1 MPMKINFDTSGNPEV
16 PIIALVDQSERHIG
30 IISNFTELKIQDNLK
45 EPSTISFTLHK
56 NLDNEEYKYWNEVK
70 NFRLIYIPD
79 WDKYFVIK
87 ITINEDNEVQ
97 KQIEATSIQ
106 ETELGQLLLHNQE
119 INTETDISRD
129 DYVKTVLYNPGETK
143 GSLLN
148 RLIKD
153 KASNYTVLHVDDSI
167 KNIQRS
173 FSFDDTSIYDAF
185 QSISEEIDCIF
196 IFGERPEGDTTTTIP
211 RTISVYDLESNCKD
225 CGYRGEFMDQC
236 PKCGSTNI
244 KEGYGEDTTIFTSK
258 ENIAESIS
266 VSSDTDSVKNCFYLQ
281 SGDDLMTSTIINAN
295 PSGSQYIWYFT
306 DEMKADMSDELQ
318 SKLESYDKQYSYYQ
332 SDYEAEL
339 NDDIIQKYNDLV
351 IKYRE
356 YNSDLKVIQP
366 PVRGYSSLIELY
378 YDAIDFYGYLYTS
391 LTPSV
396 KIDKTTANDQAKLLT
411 SESLSP
417 ISVQNIKY
425 ISLAT
430 ANSSVVNYAKVF
442 IDTARYKIKV
452 KNSSI
457 DNVTWTGV
465 LTVENYYD
473 EDDTA
478 DTEMLMLVFDSD
490 VERFV
495 KQEIDKALA
504 KNKEEDKGIVSLFKK
519 DTEEFQKELTKYS
532 YTNLQILNDA
542 CQSCLNIMIENNDSA
557 EDSWDYTEGNI
568 YKEIYLPMCKK
579 QELISSELKLREE
592 EISVING
599 ITDEYGDVSTKGLK
613 NYIEDLREKILKEL
627 DFQNYIGD
635 CWGELN
641 LFRREDTWSNDN
653 YISDGLSN
661 KELLDNAKKFLEAA
675 TKDIKKSSELQNSID
690 ATLKN
695 LLIKEEFAPI
705 TKYFKTGNWLRMQVD
720 DVIYKLRLLNYSIDF
735 DNISDLSVEFSD
747 TTKDWGNIKDIQ
759 NVLSKSKQMAT
770 SYTSV
775 KRQAEKSV
783 STKSTVDEW
792 VQSGINANI
801 TKIMSGDNQDVV
813 VDKHGITC
821 RKWDPILNGFEDDQ
835 MKIINSMLVYTHDGW
850 QTYDA
855 ALGSF
860 EFYNPKTKQ
869 TETGYGVIAKQLV
882 GSVILGEN
890 IGIYNKSGSLSFD
903 EDGLAISNGT
913 NSFNVDPNSKN
924 LLTISKGDDL
934 VFGVT
939 NEGNLTYTGVVT
951 STKLVL
957 TGEGLNETN
966 GKNTVKILPTDSS
979 IFTLSDKD
987 KKVLYFDNNNVLNF
1001 SGNITASSLTLGDN
1015 VKISSSHITG
1025 LKDFLELDTVVGNIE
1040 PYNDS
1045 PGFSL
1050 QSNGQFVANKSLLY
1064 NPSVTTKYNDY
1075 YSGIGAGPSP
1085 FLFAGSSSSDFSDPV
1100 FSVNQDGT
1108 CNAKILNTND
1118 AWDEKSNVVTSDTN
1132 QKIKIK
1138 YSDETVQIYSDKQL
1152 VMSLTGNKEDIT
1164 TDNITQGVNEFILDA
1179 GTA

>member
-1 MPMKINFDTSGNPEV
+1 MPMQINFDTSGNPEI
-16 PIIALVDQSERHIG
+16 PIMSIVSQNGDHIG
-30 IISNFTELKIQDNLK
+30 IISNYTGLKIQDNLK
-45 EPSTISFTLHK
+45 TPSSISFTLHK
-56 NLDNEEYKYWNEVK
+56 ILNGDEYKYWDEVK
-70 NFRLIYIPD
+70 NFRLIYVPD
-79 WDKYFVIK
+79 WDKYFVMK
-87 ITINEDNEVQ
+87 ITVNEDNEIQ
-97 KQIEATSIQ
+97 KQIETTALQ
-106 ETELGQLLLHNQE
+106 ETELGQLLLHNVE
-119 INTETDISRD
+119 LNTETDIARN
-129 DYVKTVLYNPGETK
+129 DYVRTVFYNPGESK
-143 GSLLN
+143 GSLLH

-153 KASNYTVLHVDDSI
+153 KASNYTILHVDDSL

-185 QSISEEIDCIF
+185 QSVAEEINCLF
-196 IFGERPEGDTTTTIP
+196 VFGERSENDDTTSIP

-266 VSSDTDSVKNCFYLQ
+266 VSSDTDAVKNCFYLT

-306 DEMKADMSDELQ
+306 DEMKADMSDELR
-318 SKLESYDKQYSYYQ
+318 SKIEAYNKQYSYYQ
-332 SDYEAEL
+332 SEYEAEL
-339 NDDIIQKYNDLV
+339 DDNIIQKYNDLV
-351 IKYRE
+351 VKYRK

-366 PVRGYSSLIELY
+366 PIRGYSSLIELY

-396 KIDKTTANDQAKLLT
+396 KIDKTTAKEQAELLT
-411 SESLSP
+411 SKSLSP
-417 ISVQNIKY
+417 ISVKNVKY

-430 ANSSVVNYAKVF
+430 ANSTVINYAKVF
-442 IDTARYKIKV
+442 IDTAKYKIKV

-457 DNVTWTGV
+457 DGTTWTGV
-465 LTVENYYD
+465 LAVENYYD
-473 EDDTA
+473 EEDTA
-478 DTEMLMLVFDSD
+478 DTSMLTLIFDGD
-490 VERFV
+490 AEKFI

-504 KNKEEDKGIVSLFKK
+504 KNKEEDKGIVTLFKK
-519 DTEEFQKELTKYS
+519 DANEFQKELAKYS

-542 CQSCLNIMIENNDSA
+542 CQSCLNIMIENNDST
-557 EDSWDYTEGNI
+557 EDSWNYTEGNI
-568 YKEIYLPMCKK
+568 YKELYLPMCKK
-579 QELISSELKLREE
+579 QELISAELKLREE

-613 NYIEDLREKILKEL
+613 NYIEDLREMILKKL
-627 DFQNYIGD
+627 NFQNYIGD

-661 KELLDNAKKFLEAA
+661 KELLDNATKFLEAA
-675 TKDIKKSSELQNSID
+675 TKDIKKSSEIQNSID

-705 TKYFKTGNWLRMQVD
+705 VKYFKTGNWIRMQVD
-720 DVIYKLRLLNYSIDF
+720 DIIYKLRLLNYNIDF
-735 DNISDLSVEFSD
+735 DNTSDLSVEFSD
-747 TTKDWGNIKDIQ
+747 TTKNWGDIKDIQ
-759 NVLSKSKQMAT
+759 NVLAQSKQMAT
-770 SYTSV
+770 SYSSV
-775 KRQAEKSV
+775 KKQAEKSV
-783 STKSTVDEW
+783 ATKDTVDQW
-792 VQSGINANI
+792 VEDGINANI

-869 TETGYGVIAKQLV
+869 TETGYGVIAKQLI

-890 IGIYNKSGSLSFD
+890 VGIYNKSGSLCFD

-913 NSFNVDPNSKN
+913 NSFNVDPNKKS
-924 LLTISKGDDL
+924 LLTITKGDNV

-939 NEGNLTYTGVVT
+939 DEGNLTYSGDVI
-951 STKLVL
+951 STKLIL
-957 TGEGLNETN
+957 SGEGLIESN
-966 GKNTVKILPTDSS
+966 GKNSLSITSNSDSV
-979 IFTLSDKD
+979 IKLESDKN
-987 KKVLYFDNNNVLNF
+987 KVFYFDDDNVLNF
-1001 SGNITASSLTLGDN
+1001 TGKINATSLSLDPS
-1015 VKISSSHITG
+1015 VKIDTKHISGIDT
-1025 LKDFLELDTVVGNIE
+1025 FLELNTSIGITD
-1040 PYNDS
+1040 PYS
-1045 PGFSL
+1045 EESGISIG
-1050 QSNGQFVANKSLLY
+1050 SNGLLKSNKSILY
-1064 NPSVTTKYNDY
+1064 NSSITNKYNNT
-1075 YSGIGAGPSP
+1075 YSGIGINSTS
-1085 FLFAGSSSSDFSDPV
+1085 FLFAGSTTEDGSGSLFKVTSSGNCFA
-1100 FSVNQDGT
+1100 G
-1108 CNAKILNTND
+1108 ILTTND
-1118 AWDEKSNVVTSDTN
+1118 VWDEESNVVTSDIKS
-1132 QKIKIK
+1132 KIKFK
-1138 YSDETVQIYSDKQL
+1138 YENNILEIYADKTL
-1152 VMSLTGNKEDIT
+1152 IAKIPKDFVG
-1164 TDNITQGVNEFILDA
+1164 A
-1179 GTA
+1179 

>member
-1 MPMKINFDTSGNPEV
+1 MPMRINFDTSGNPESSV
-16 PIIALVDQSERHIG
+16 MGLVDQSGKHIG
-30 IISNFTELKIQDNLK
+30 TLSNYTNLKTQDNLK
-45 EPSTISFTLHK
+45 TASTISFTLHK
-56 NLDNEEYKYWNEVK
+56 FLNDKEYKHWNEVK
-70 NFRLIYIPD
+70 NFRVIYVPD

-87 ITINEDNEVQ
+87 ITINEDNEIE
-97 KQIEATSIQ
+97 KEIEANSLQ
-106 ETELGQLLLHNQE
+106 EVELGQLLLHNVE
-119 INTETDISRD
+119 INTETDISRE
-129 DYVKTVLYNPGETK
+129 DYIRTVLYNSGEPK

-153 KASNYTVLHVDDSI
+153 KASNYTILHVDDSI

-185 QSISEEIDCIF
+185 QSISEEIDCLF
-196 IFGERPEGDTTTTIP
+196 VFGERPEGDTTTSIP

-244 KEGYGEDTTIFTSK
+244 KEGYGEDTTIFVNK
-258 ENIAESIS
+258 ENLADSIS

-306 DEMKADMSDELQ
+306 DEMKADMSDELR
-318 SKLESYDKQYSYYQ
+318 SRLESYDKQYSYYQ
-332 SDYEAEL
+332 SEYEAEL
-339 NDDIIQKYNDLV
+339 NDDIIQNYNNLV
-351 IKYRE
+351 VKYRE

-396 KIDKTTANDQAKLLT
+396 KIDKTTAKEQAELLT
-411 SESLSP
+411 SKSLSP

-430 ANSSVVNYAKVF
+430 ANSTVINYAKVF
-442 IDTARYKIKV
+442 IDTAKYKIKV

-457 DNVTWTGV
+457 DGTTWTGV

-473 EDDTA
+473 EEDTA
-478 DTEMLMLVFDSD
+478 DTSMLTLIFDGD
-490 VERFV
+490 AERFI

-504 KNKEEDKGIVSLFKK
+504 KNKEEDKGIVTLFKK
-519 DTEEFQKELTKYS
+519 DANEFQKELAKYS

-542 CQSCLNIMIENNDSA
+542 CQSCLNIMIENNDST
-557 EDSWDYTEGNI
+557 EDSWNYTEGNI
-568 YKEIYLPMCKK
+568 YKELYLPMCKK
-579 QELISSELKLREE
+579 QELISAELKLRET
-592 EISVING
+592 EIAIVNG
-599 ITDEYGDVSTKGLK
+599 TTDEYGDISQKGLK
-613 NYIEDLREKILKEL
+613 NYIEDIRNKILKNL

-661 KELLDNAKKFLEAA
+661 KELLDNANKFLEAA

-690 ATLKN
+690 TTLKN
-695 LLIKEEFAPI
+695 LLIKEEFQPI
-705 TKYFKTGNWLRMQVD
+705 VKYFQTGNWIRMQVD
-720 DVIYKLRLLNYSIDF
+720 NVVYKLRLLNYSIDF

-759 NVLSKSKQMAT
+759 NVLSQSKQMAT

-775 KRQAEKSV
+775 KRQAEKSIA
-783 STKSTVDEW
+783 TKDTVDGW
-792 VQSGINANI
+792 VESGINANI
-801 TKIMSGDNQDVV
+801 TKIMSGDNQDVI

-835 MKIINSMLVYTHDGW
+835 LKIINSMLAYTHDDW
-850 QTYDA
+850 QTFDS
-855 ALGSF
+855 ALGKF

-869 TETGYGVIAKQLV
+869 TETGYGVIAKQLI

-890 IGIYNKSGSLSFD
+890 VGIYNKSGSLCFD

-913 NSFNVDPNSKN
+913 NSFNVDPNKKS
-924 LLTISKGDDL
+924 LLTITKGDNV

-939 NEGNLTYTGVVT
+939 DEGNLTYSGDVI

-957 TGEGLNETN
+957 SGEGLIESN
-966 GKNTVKILPTDSS
+966 GKNSLSITSNSDSV
-979 IFTLSDKD
+979 IKLESDKN
-987 KKVLYFDNNNVLNF
+987 KVFYFDDDNVLNF
-1001 SGNITASSLTLGDN
+1001 TGKINATSLSLDPS
-1015 VKISSSHITG
+1015 VKIDTKHISGIDT
-1025 LKDFLELDTVVGNIE
+1025 FLELNTSIGITD
-1040 PYNDS
+1040 PYS
-1045 PGFSL
+1045 EESGISIG
-1050 QSNGQFVANKSLLY
+1050 SNGLLKSNKSILY
-1064 NPSVTTKYNDY
+1064 NSSITNKYNNT
-1075 YSGIGAGPSP
+1075 YSGIGINSTP
-1085 FLFAGSSSSDFSDPV
+1085 FLFAGSTTEDGSGSLFKVTSSGNCFA
-1100 FSVNQDGT
+1100 G
-1108 CNAKILNTND
+1108 ILTTND
-1118 AWDEKSNVVTSDTN
+1118 VWDEESNVVTSDIKS
-1132 QKIKIK
+1132 KIKFK
-1138 YSDETVQIYSDKQL
+1138 YENNILEIYADKTL
-1152 VMSLTGNKEDIT
+1152 IAKIPKDFVG
-1164 TDNITQGVNEFILDA
+1164 A
-1179 GTA
+1179 

>member
-1 MPMKINFDTSGNPEV
+1 MPMQINFDTSGNPEI
-16 PIIALVDQSERHIG
+16 PIMSIVSQNGDHIG
-30 IISNFTELKIQDNLK
+30 IISNYTGLKIQDNLK
-45 EPSTISFTLHK
+45 TPSSISFTLHK
-56 NLDNEEYKYWNEVK
+56 ILNGDEYKYWDEVK
-70 NFRLIYIPD
+70 NFRLIYVPD
-79 WDKYFVIK
+79 WDKYFVMK
-87 ITINEDNEVQ
+87 ITVNEDNEIQ
-97 KQIEATSIQ
+97 KQIETTALQ
-106 ETELGQLLLHNQE
+106 ETELGQLLLHNVE
-119 INTETDISRD
+119 LNTETDIARN
-129 DYVKTVLYNPGETK
+129 DYVRTVFYNPGEFK
-143 GSLLN
+143 GSLLH

-153 KASNYTVLHVDDSI
+153 KASNYTILHVDDSL

-185 QSISEEIDCIF
+185 QSVAEEINCLF
-196 IFGERPEGDTTTTIP
+196 VFGERSENDDTTSIP

-266 VSSDTDSVKNCFYLQ
+266 VSSDTDAVKNCFYLT

-306 DEMKADMSDELQ
+306 DEMKADMSDELR
-318 SKLESYDKQYSYYQ
+318 SKIEAYNKQYSYYQ
-332 SDYEAEL
+332 SEYEAEL
-339 NDDIIQKYNDLV
+339 DDNIIQKYNDLV
-351 IKYRE
+351 VKYRK

-366 PVRGYSSLIELY
+366 PIRGYSSLIELY

-396 KIDKTTANDQAKLLT
+396 KIDKTTAKEQAELLT
-411 SESLSP
+411 SKSLSP
-417 ISVQNIKY
+417 ISVKNVKY

-430 ANSSVVNYAKVF
+430 ANSTVINYAKVF
-442 IDTARYKIKV
+442 IDTAKYKIKV

-457 DNVTWTGV
+457 DGTTWTGV
-465 LTVENYYD
+465 LAVENYYD
-473 EDDTA
+473 EEDTA
-478 DTEMLMLVFDSD
+478 DTSMLTLIFDGD
-490 VERFV
+490 AEKFI

-504 KNKEEDKGIVSLFKK
+504 KNKEEDKGIVTLFKK
-519 DTEEFQKELTKYS
+519 DANEFQKELAKYS

-542 CQSCLNIMIENNDSA
+542 CQSCLNIMIENNDST
-557 EDSWDYTEGNI
+557 EDSWNYTEGNI
-568 YKEIYLPMCKK
+568 YKELYLPMCKK
-579 QELISSELKLREE
+579 QELISAELKLREE

-613 NYIEDLREKILKEL
+613 NYIEDLREMILKKL
-627 DFQNYIGD
+627 NFQNYIGD

-661 KELLDNAKKFLEAA
+661 KELLDNATKFLEAA
-675 TKDIKKSSELQNSID
+675 TKDIKKSSEIQNSID

-705 TKYFKTGNWLRMQVD
+705 VKYFKTGNWIRMQVD
-720 DVIYKLRLLNYSIDF
+720 DIIYKLRLLNYNIDF
-735 DNISDLSVEFSD
+735 DNTSDLSVEFSD
-747 TTKDWGNIKDIQ
+747 TTKNWGDIKDIQ
-759 NVLSKSKQMAT
+759 NVLAQSKQMAT
-770 SYTSV
+770 SYSSV
-775 KRQAEKSV
+775 KKQAEKSV
-783 STKSTVDEW
+783 ATKDTVDQW
-792 VQSGINANI
+792 VEDGINANI
-801 TKIMSGDNQDVV
+801 TKIMSGNNQDVV

-869 TETGYGVIAKQLV
+869 TETGYGVIAKQLI

-890 IGIYNKSGSLSFD
+890 VGIYNKSGSLCFD

-913 NSFNVDPNSKN
+913 NSFNVDPNKKS
-924 LLTISKGDDL
+924 LLTITKGDNV

-939 NEGNLTYTGVVT
+939 DEGNLTYSGDVI

-957 TGEGLNETN
+957 SGEGLIESN
-966 GKNTVKILPTDSS
+966 GKNSLSITSNSDSV
-979 IFTLSDKD
+979 IKLESDKN
-987 KKVLYFDNNNVLNF
+987 KVFYFDDDNVLNF
-1001 SGNITASSLTLGDN
+1001 TGKINATSLSLDPS
-1015 VKISSSHITG
+1015 VKIDTKHISGIDT
-1025 LKDFLELDTVVGNIE
+1025 FLELNTSIGITD
-1040 PYNDS
+1040 PYS
-1045 PGFSL
+1045 EESGIL
-1050 QSNGQFVANKSLLY
+1050 IGSNGLLKSNKSILY
-1064 NPSVTTKYNDY
+1064 NSSITNKYNNT
-1075 YSGIGAGPSP
+1075 YSGIGINSTP
-1085 FLFAGSSSSDFSDPV
+1085 FLFAGSTTEDGSGSLFKVTSSGNCFA
-1100 FSVNQDGT
+1100 G
-1108 CNAKILNTND
+1108 ILTTND
-1118 AWDEKSNVVTSDTN
+1118 VWDEESNVVTSDIKS
-1132 QKIKIK
+1132 KIKFK
-1138 YSDETVQIYSDKQL
+1138 YENNILEIYADKTL
-1152 VMSLTGNKEDIT
+1152 IAKIPKDFVG
-1164 TDNITQGVNEFILDA
+1164 A
-1179 GTA
+1179 

>member
-1 MPMKINFDTSGNPEV
+1 MSMKINFDTSGNPEIPV
-16 PIIALVDQSERHIG
+16 LVLTSQRGD
-30 IISNFTELKIQDNLK
+30 NFGVIPYFTNLKIADNLK
-45 EPSTISFTLHK
+45 TASELYFKVPKTSNGEKFKCWDEIH
-56 NLDNEEYKYWNEVK
+56 
-70 NFRLIYIPD
+70 NFRLIYVPD
-79 WDKYFVIK
+79 WDKYFVI
-87 ITINEDNEVQ
+87 TLEINESNSIEKVITAYLLQEV
-97 KQIEATSIQ
+97 
-106 ETELGQLLLHNQE
+106 ELGQLLLHNIE
-119 INTETDISRD
+119 INTETDISRE
-129 DYVKTVLYNPGETK
+129 DYIRTVLYNSGEPK

-153 KASNYTVLHVDDSI
+153 KASNYTILHVDDSI

-185 QSISEEIDCIF
+185 QSISEEIDCLF
-196 IFGERPEGDTTTTIP
+196 VFGERPEGDTTTSIP

-244 KEGYGEDTTIFTSK
+244 KEGYGEDTTIFVNK
-258 ENIAESIS
+258 ENLADSIS

-306 DEMKADMSDELQ
+306 DEMKADMSDELR
-318 SKLESYDKQYSYYQ
+318 SRLESYDKQYSYYQ
-332 SDYEAEL
+332 LEYEAEL
-339 NDDIIQKYNDLV
+339 NDDIIQKYNNLV
-351 IKYRE
+351 VKYRE

-396 KIDKTTANDQAKLLT
+396 KIDKTTAKEQAELLT
-411 SESLSP
+411 SKSLSP
-417 ISVQNIKY
+417 ISVQNVKY

-430 ANSSVVNYAKVF
+430 ANSTVINYAKVF
-442 IDTARYKIKV
+442 IDTAKYKIKV

-457 DNVTWTGV
+457 DGTTWTGV

-473 EDDTA
+473 EEDTA
-478 DTEMLMLVFDSD
+478 DTSMLTLIFDGD
-490 VERFV
+490 VERFI

-504 KNKEEDKGIVSLFKK
+504 KNKEEDKGIVTLFKK
-519 DTEEFQKELTKYS
+519 DANEFQKELAKYS
-532 YTNLQILNDA
+532 YTNLQILNDS
-542 CQSCLNIMIENNDSA
+542 CQSCLNIMIENNDST
-557 EDSWDYTEGNI
+557 EDSWNYTEGNI
-568 YKEIYLPMCKK
+568 YKELYLPMCKK
-579 QELISSELKLREE
+579 QELISAELKLRET
-592 EISVING
+592 EIAIVNG
-599 ITDEYGDVSTKGLK
+599 TTDEYGDVSQKGLK
-613 NYIEDLREKILKEL
+613 NYIEDIRNKILKNL

-653 YISDGLSN
+653 YISDGLTN
-661 KELLDNAKKFLEAA
+661 KELLDNANKFLEAA

-690 ATLKN
+690 TTLKN
-695 LLIKEEFAPI
+695 LLIKEEFQPI
-705 TKYFKTGNWLRMQVD
+705 VKYFQTGNWIRMQVD
-720 DVIYKLRLLNYSIDF
+720 NVVYKLRLLNYSIDF

-759 NVLSKSKQMAT
+759 NVLSQSKQMAT

-775 KRQAEKSV
+775 KRQAEKSIA
-783 STKSTVDEW
+783 TKDTVDGW
-792 VQSGINANI
+792 VESGINANI
-801 TKIMSGDNQDVV
+801 TKIMSGDNQDVI

-821 RKWDPILNGFEDDQ
+821 RKWDPIKNGFDDNQ

-882 GSVILGEN
+882 GSIILGEN
-890 IGIYNKSGSLSFD
+890 IGIYNKNGSLSFD
-903 EDGLAISNGT
+903 EEGLSISNGT

-924 LLTISKGDDL
+924 LLTIFKGDDQ

-951 STKLVL
+951 STKLIL

-979 IFTLSDKD
+979 IFTLSDENE
-987 KKVLYFDNNNVLNF
+987 KVFYFDDNNILNF
-1001 SGNITASSLTLGDN
+1001 VGNVNASNLTLDDD
-1015 VKISSSHITG
+1015 VKINSSHITG
-1025 LKDFLELDTVVGNIE
+1025 LNDFLKLNTVIGNIE
-1040 PYNDS
+1040 VYNDS
-1045 PGFSL
+1045 QGFSL
-1050 QSNGQFVANKSLLY
+1050 SSDGHFTANKSLLY
-1064 NPSVTTKYNDY
+1064 DPSISTKYENY
-1075 YSGIGAGPSP
+1075 YSGIGIGPSP
-1085 FLFAGSSSSDFSDPV
+1085 FLFAGSSSSDFSNPIFTV
-1100 FSVNQDGT
+1100 GQDGA
-1108 CNAKILNTND
+1108 CNAQILTTND
-1118 AWDEKSNVVTSDTN
+1118 AWDKRSNVVTSDED

-1138 YSDETVQIYSDKQL
+1138 YVNKTIEIYCDKELVMTLASDKEE
-1152 VMSLTGNKEDIT
+1152 VTK
-1164 TDNITQGVNEFILDA
+1164 
-1179 GTA
+1179 

>member
-1 MPMKINFDTSGNPEV
+1 MSMRINFDTSGNPESSV
-16 PIIALVDQSERHIG
+16 MGLVDQSGKHIG
-30 IISNFTELKIQDNLK
+30 TLSNYTNLKTQDNLK
-45 EPSTISFTLHK
+45 TPSTISFTLHK
-56 NLDNEEYKYWNEVK
+56 FLNDKEYKHWNEVK
-70 NFRLIYIPD
+70 NFRVIYVPD

-87 ITINEDNEVQ
+87 ITINEDNEIE
-97 KQIEATSIQ
+97 KEIEANSLQ
-106 ETELGQLLLHNQE
+106 EVELGQLLLHNVE
-119 INTETDISRD
+119 INTETDISRE
-129 DYVKTVLYNPGETK
+129 DYIRTVLYNSGEPK

-153 KASNYTVLHVDDSI
+153 KASNYTILHVDDSI

-185 QSISEEIDCIF
+185 QSISEEIDCLF
-196 IFGERPEGDTTTTIP
+196 VFGERPEGDTTTSIP

-244 KEGYGEDTTIFTSK
+244 KEGYGEDTTIFVNK
-258 ENIAESIS
+258 ENLADSIS

-281 SGDDLMTSTIINAN
+281 SGDNLMTSTIINAN

-306 DEMKADMSDELQ
+306 DEMKADMSDELR
-318 SKLESYDKQYSYYQ
+318 SRLESYDKQYSYYQ
-332 SDYEAEL
+332 SEYEAEL
-339 NDDIIQKYNDLV
+339 NDDIIQNYNNLV
-351 IKYRE
+351 VKYRE

-396 KIDKTTANDQAKLLT
+396 KIDKTTAKEQAELLT
-411 SESLSP
+411 SKSLSP

-430 ANSSVVNYAKVF
+430 ANSTVINYAKVF
-442 IDTARYKIKV
+442 IDTAKYKIKV

-457 DNVTWTGV
+457 DGTTWTGV

-473 EDDTA
+473 EEDTA
-478 DTEMLMLVFDSD
+478 DTSMLTLIFDGD
-490 VERFV
+490 AERFI

-504 KNKEEDKGIVSLFKK
+504 KNKEEDKGIVTLFKK
-519 DTEEFQKELTKYS
+519 DANEFQKELAKYS

-542 CQSCLNIMIENNDSA
+542 CQSCLNIMIENNDST
-557 EDSWDYTEGNI
+557 EDSWNYTEGNI
-568 YKEIYLPMCKK
+568 YKELYLPMCKK
-579 QELISSELKLREE
+579 QELISAELKLRET
-592 EISVING
+592 EIAIVNG
-599 ITDEYGDVSTKGLK
+599 TTDEYGDISQKGLK
-613 NYIEDLREKILKEL
+613 NYIEDIRNKILKNL

-661 KELLDNAKKFLEAA
+661 KELLDNANKFLEAA

-690 ATLKN
+690 TTLKN
-695 LLIKEEFAPI
+695 LLIKEEFQPI
-705 TKYFKTGNWLRMQVD
+705 VKYFQTGNWIRMQVD
-720 DVIYKLRLLNYSIDF
+720 NVVYKLRLLNYSIDF

-759 NVLSKSKQMAT
+759 NVLSQSKQMAT

-775 KRQAEKSV
+775 KRQAEKSIA
-783 STKSTVDEW
+783 TKDTVDGW
-792 VQSGINANI
+792 VESGINANI
-801 TKIMSGDNQDVV
+801 TKIMSGDNQDVI

-835 MKIINSMLVYTHDGW
+835 LKIINSMLAYTHDGW
-850 QTYDA
+850 QTFDS
-855 ALGSF
+855 ALGKF

-869 TETGYGVIAKQLV
+869 TETGYGVIAKQLI

-890 IGIYNKSGSLSFD
+890 VGIYNKSGSLCFD

-913 NSFNVDPNSKN
+913 NSFNVDPNKKS
-924 LLTISKGDDL
+924 LLTITKGDNV

-939 NEGNLTYTGVVT
+939 DEGNLTYSGDVI

-957 TGEGLNETN
+957 SGEGLIESN
-966 GKNTVKILPTDSS
+966 GKNSLSITSNSDSV
-979 IFTLSDKD
+979 IKLESDKN
-987 KKVLYFDNNNVLNF
+987 KVFYFDDDNVLNF
-1001 SGNITASSLTLGDN
+1001 TGKINATSLSLDPS
-1015 VKISSSHITG
+1015 VKIDTKHISGIDT
-1025 LKDFLELDTVVGNIE
+1025 FLELNTSIGITD
-1040 PYNDS
+1040 PYS
-1045 PGFSL
+1045 EESGISIG
-1050 QSNGQFVANKSLLY
+1050 SNGLLKSNKSILY
-1064 NPSVTTKYNDY
+1064 NSSITNKYNNT
-1075 YSGIGAGPSP
+1075 YSGIGINSTP
-1085 FLFAGSSSSDFSDPV
+1085 FLFAGSTTEDGSGSLFKVTSSGNCFA
-1100 FSVNQDGT
+1100 G
-1108 CNAKILNTND
+1108 ILTTND
-1118 AWDEKSNVVTSDTN
+1118 VWDEESNVVTSDIKS
-1132 QKIKIK
+1132 KIKFK
-1138 YSDETVQIYSDKQL
+1138 YENNILEIYADKTL
-1152 VMSLTGNKEDIT
+1152 IAKIPKDFVG
-1164 TDNITQGVNEFILDA
+1164 A
-1179 GTA
+1179 

>member
-1 MPMKINFDTSGNPEV
+1 MSMKINFDTSGNPEIPV
-16 PIIALVDQSERHIG
+16 LVLTSQRGD
-30 IISNFTELKIQDNLK
+30 NFGVIPYFTNLKITDNLK
-45 EPSTISFTLHK
+45 TASELYFKVPKTNNGEKF
-56 NLDNEEYKYWNEVK
+56 KYWDEIH
-70 NFRLIYIPD
+70 NFRLIYVPD
-79 WDKYFVIK
+79 WDKYFVI
-87 ITINEDNEVQ
+87 TLEINESNSIEKVITANLLQEV
-97 KQIEATSIQ
+97 
-106 ETELGQLLLHNQE
+106 ELGQLLLHNIE
-119 INTETDISRD
+119 INTETDISRE
-129 DYVKTVLYNPGETK
+129 DYIRTVLYNSGEPK

-153 KASNYTVLHVDDSI
+153 KASNYTILHVDDSI

-185 QSISEEIDCIF
+185 QSISEEIDCLF
-196 IFGERPEGDTTTTIP
+196 VFGERPEGDTTTSIP

-244 KEGYGEDTTIFTSK
+244 KEGYGEDTTIFVNK
-258 ENIAESIS
+258 ENLADSIS

-306 DEMKADMSDELQ
+306 DEMKADMSDELR
-318 SKLESYDKQYSYYQ
+318 SRLESYDKQYSYYQ
-332 SDYEAEL
+332 LEYEAEL
-339 NDDIIQKYNDLV
+339 NDDIIQKYNNLV
-351 IKYRE
+351 VKYRE

-391 LTPSV
+391 LTPSE
-396 KIDKTTANDQAKLLT
+396 KIDKTTAKEQAELLT
-411 SESLSP
+411 SKSLSP
-417 ISVQNIKY
+417 ISVQNVKY

-430 ANSSVVNYAKVF
+430 ANSTVINYAKVF
-442 IDTARYKIKV
+442 IDTAKYKIKV

-457 DNVTWTGV
+457 DDTTWTGV

-473 EDDTA
+473 EEDTA
-478 DTEMLMLVFDSD
+478 DTSMLTLIFDGD
-490 VERFV
+490 VERFI

-504 KNKEEDKGIVSLFKK
+504 KNKEEDKGIVTLFKK
-519 DTEEFQKELTKYS
+519 DANEFQKELAKYS

-542 CQSCLNIMIENNDSA
+542 CQSCLNIMIENNDST
-557 EDSWDYTEGNI
+557 EDSWNYTEGNI
-568 YKEIYLPMCKK
+568 YKELYLPMCKK
-579 QELISSELKLREE
+579 QELISAELKLRET
-592 EISVING
+592 EIAIVNG
-599 ITDEYGDVSTKGLK
+599 TTDEYGDVSQKGLK
-613 NYIEDLREKILKEL
+613 NYIEDIRNKILKNL

-653 YISDGLSN
+653 YISDGLTN
-661 KELLDNAKKFLEAA
+661 KELLDNANKFLEAA

-690 ATLKN
+690 TTLKN
-695 LLIKEEFAPI
+695 LLIKEEFQPI
-705 TKYFKTGNWLRMQVD
+705 VKYFQTGNWIRMQVD
-720 DVIYKLRLLNYSIDF
+720 NVVYKLRLLNYSIDF

-759 NVLSKSKQMAT
+759 NVLSQSKQMAT

-775 KRQAEKSV
+775 KRQAEKSIA
-783 STKSTVDEW
+783 TKDTVDGW
-792 VQSGINANI
+792 VESGINANI
-801 TKIMSGDNQDVV
+801 TKIMSGDNQDVI

-821 RKWDPILNGFEDDQ
+821 RKWDPIKNGFDDNQ

-882 GSVILGEN
+882 GSIILGEN
-890 IGIYNKSGSLSFD
+890 IGIYNKNGSLSFD
-903 EDGLAISNGT
+903 EEGLSISNGT

-924 LLTISKGDDL
+924 LLTISKGDDQ

-951 STKLVL
+951 STKLIL

-966 GKNTVKILPTDSS
+966 CKNTVKILPTDSS
-979 IFTLSDKD
+979 IFTLSDENE
-987 KKVLYFDNNNVLNF
+987 KVFYFDDNNILNF
-1001 SGNITASSLTLGDN
+1001 VGNVNASNLTLDDD
-1015 VKISSSHITG
+1015 VKINSSHITG
-1025 LKDFLELDTVVGNIE
+1025 LNDFLKLNTVIGNIE
-1040 PYNDS
+1040 VYNDS

-1050 QSNGQFVANKSLLY
+1050 SSDGHFTANKSLLY
-1064 NPSVTTKYNDY
+1064 DPSISIKYENY
-1075 YSGIGAGPSP
+1075 YSGIGIGPSP
-1085 FLFAGSSSSDFSDPV
+1085 FLFAGSSSSDFSNPIFTV
-1100 FSVNQDGT
+1100 GQDGA
-1108 CNAKILNTND
+1108 CNAQILTTND
-1118 AWDEKSNVVTSDTN
+1118 AWDKRSNVVTSDED

-1138 YSDETVQIYSDKQL
+1138 YVNKTIEIYCDKELVMTIASDKEE
-1152 VMSLTGNKEDIT
+1152 VTK
-1164 TDNITQGVNEFILDA
+1164 
-1179 GTA
+1179 

>member
-1 MPMKINFDTSGNPEV
+1 MPMQINFDTSGNPEI
-16 PIIALVDQSERHIG
+16 PIMSIVSQNGDHIG
-30 IISNFTELKIQDNLK
+30 IISNYTGLKIQDNLK
-45 EPSTISFTLHK
+45 TPSSISFTLHK
-56 NLDNEEYKYWNEVK
+56 ILNGDEYKYWDEVK
-70 NFRLIYIPD
+70 NFRLIYVPD
-79 WDKYFVIK
+79 WDKYFVMK
-87 ITINEDNEVQ
+87 ITVNEDNEIQ
-97 KQIEATSIQ
+97 KQIETTALQ
-106 ETELGQLLLHNQE
+106 ETELGQLLLHNVE
-119 INTETDISRD
+119 LNTETDIARN
-129 DYVKTVLYNPGETK
+129 DYVRTVFYNPGESK
-143 GSLLN
+143 GSLLH

-153 KASNYTVLHVDDSI
+153 KASNYTILHVDDSL

-185 QSISEEIDCIF
+185 QSVAEEINCLF
-196 IFGERPEGDTTTTIP
+196 VFGERSENDDTTSIP

-266 VSSDTDSVKNCFYLQ
+266 VSSDTDAVKNCFYLT

-306 DEMKADMSDELQ
+306 DEMKADMSDELR
-318 SKLESYDKQYSYYQ
+318 SKIEAYNKQYSYYQ
-332 SDYEAEL
+332 SEYEAEL
-339 NDDIIQKYNDLV
+339 DDNIIQKYNDLV
-351 IKYRE
+351 VKYRK

-366 PVRGYSSLIELY
+366 PIRGYSSLIELY

-396 KIDKTTANDQAKLLT
+396 KIDKTTAKEQAELLT
-411 SESLSP
+411 SKSLSP
-417 ISVQNIKY
+417 ISVKNVKY

-430 ANSSVVNYAKVF
+430 ANSTVINYAKVF
-442 IDTARYKIKV
+442 IDTAKYKIKV

-457 DNVTWTGV
+457 DGTTWTGV
-465 LTVENYYD
+465 LAVENYYD
-473 EDDTA
+473 EEDTA
-478 DTEMLMLVFDSD
+478 DTSMLTLIFDGD
-490 VERFV
+490 AEKFI

-504 KNKEEDKGIVSLFKK
+504 KNKEEDKGIVTLFKK
-519 DTEEFQKELTKYS
+519 DANEFQKELAKYS

-542 CQSCLNIMIENNDSA
+542 CQSCLNIMIENNDST
-557 EDSWDYTEGNI
+557 EDSWNYTEGNI
-568 YKEIYLPMCKK
+568 YKELYLPMCKK
-579 QELISSELKLREE
+579 QELISAELKLREE

-613 NYIEDLREKILKEL
+613 NYIEDLREMILKKL
-627 DFQNYIGD
+627 NFQNYIGD

-661 KELLDNAKKFLEAA
+661 KELLDNATKFLEAA
-675 TKDIKKSSELQNSID
+675 TKDIKKSSEIQNSID

-705 TKYFKTGNWLRMQVD
+705 VKYFKTGNWIRMQVD
-720 DVIYKLRLLNYSIDF
+720 DIIYKLRLLNYNIDF
-735 DNISDLSVEFSD
+735 DNTSDLSVEFSD
-747 TTKDWGNIKDIQ
+747 ITKNWGDIKDIQ
-759 NVLSKSKQMAT
+759 NVLAQSKQMAT
-770 SYTSV
+770 SYSSV
-775 KRQAEKSV
+775 KKQAEKSV
-783 STKSTVDEW
+783 ATKDTVDQW
-792 VQSGINANI
+792 VEDGISANI

-869 TETGYGVIAKQLV
+869 TETGYGVIAKQLI

-890 IGIYNKSGSLSFD
+890 VGIYNKSGSLCFD
-903 EDGLAISNGT
+903 EEGLSISNGT

-924 LLTISKGDDL
+924 LLTIFKGDDQ

-951 STKLVL
+951 STKLIL

-979 IFTLSDKD
+979 IFTLSDENE
-987 KKVLYFDNNNVLNF
+987 KVFYFDDNNILNF
-1001 SGNITASSLTLGDN
+1001 VGNVNASNLTLDDD
-1015 VKISSSHITG
+1015 VKINSSHITG
-1025 LKDFLELDTVVGNIE
+1025 LNDFLKLNTVIGNIE
-1040 PYNDS
+1040 VYNDS
-1045 PGFSL
+1045 QGFSL
-1050 QSNGQFVANKSLLY
+1050 SSDGHFTANKSLLY
-1064 NPSVTTKYNDY
+1064 DPSISTKYENY
-1075 YSGIGAGPSP
+1075 YSGIGIGPSP
-1085 FLFAGSSSSDFSDPV
+1085 FLFAGSSSSDFSNPIFTV
-1100 FSVNQDGT
+1100 GQDGA
-1108 CNAKILNTND
+1108 CNAQILTTND
-1118 AWDEKSNVVTSDTN
+1118 AWDKRSNVVTSDED

-1138 YSDETVQIYSDKQL
+1138 YVNKTIEIYCEKELVMTLASDKEE
-1152 VMSLTGNKEDIT
+1152 VTK
-1164 TDNITQGVNEFILDA
+1164 
-1179 GTA
+1179 

>member
-1 MPMKINFDTSGNPEV
+1 MSMKINFDTSGNPEIPV
-16 PIIALVDQSERHIG
+16 LVLTSQRGD
-30 IISNFTELKIQDNLK
+30 NFGVIPYFTNLKIADNLK
-45 EPSTISFTLHK
+45 TASELYFKVPKTSNGEKFKCWDEIH
-56 NLDNEEYKYWNEVK
+56 
-70 NFRLIYIPD
+70 NFRLIYVPD
-79 WDKYFVIK
+79 WDKYFVI
-87 ITINEDNEVQ
+87 TLEINESNSIEKVITANLLQEV
-97 KQIEATSIQ
+97 
-106 ETELGQLLLHNQE
+106 ELGQLLLHNIE
-119 INTETDISRD
+119 INTETDISRE
-129 DYVKTVLYNPGETK
+129 DYIRTVLYNSGEPK

-153 KASNYTVLHVDDSI
+153 KASNYTILHVDDSI

-185 QSISEEIDCIF
+185 QSISEEIDCLF
-196 IFGERPEGDTTTTIP
+196 VFGERPEGDTTTSIP

-244 KEGYGEDTTIFTSK
+244 KEGYGEDTTIFVNK
-258 ENIAESIS
+258 ENLADSIS

-306 DEMKADMSDELQ
+306 DEMKADMSDELR
-318 SKLESYDKQYSYYQ
+318 SRLESYDKQYSYYQ
-332 SDYEAEL
+332 LEYEAEL
-339 NDDIIQKYNDLV
+339 NDDIIQKYNNLV
-351 IKYRE
+351 VKYRE

-396 KIDKTTANDQAKLLT
+396 KIDKTTAKEQAELLT
-411 SESLSP
+411 SKSLSP
-417 ISVQNIKY
+417 ISVQNVKY

-430 ANSSVVNYAKVF
+430 ANSTVINYAKVF
-442 IDTARYKIKV
+442 IDTAKYKIKV

-457 DNVTWTGV
+457 DGTTWTGV

-473 EDDTA
+473 EEDTA
-478 DTEMLMLVFDSD
+478 DTSMLTLIFDGD
-490 VERFV
+490 VERFI

-504 KNKEEDKGIVSLFKK
+504 KNKEEDKGIVTLFKK
-519 DTEEFQKELTKYS
+519 DANEFQKELAKYS
-532 YTNLQILNDA
+532 YTNLQILNDS
-542 CQSCLNIMIENNDSA
+542 CQSCLNIMIENNDST
-557 EDSWDYTEGNI
+557 EDSWNYTEGNI
-568 YKEIYLPMCKK
+568 YKELYLPMCKK
-579 QELISSELKLREE
+579 QELISAELKLRET
-592 EISVING
+592 EIAIVNG
-599 ITDEYGDVSTKGLK
+599 TTDEYGDVSQKGLK
-613 NYIEDLREKILKEL
+613 NYIEDIRNKILKNL

-653 YISDGLSN
+653 YISDGLTN
-661 KELLDNAKKFLEAA
+661 KELLDNANKFLEAA

-690 ATLKN
+690 TTLKN
-695 LLIKEEFAPI
+695 LLIKEEFQPI
-705 TKYFKTGNWLRMQVD
+705 VKYFQTGNWIRMQVD
-720 DVIYKLRLLNYSIDF
+720 NVVYKLRLLNYSIDF

-759 NVLSKSKQMAT
+759 NVLSQSKQMAT

-775 KRQAEKSV
+775 KRQAEKSIA
-783 STKSTVDEW
+783 TKDTVDGW
-792 VQSGINANI
+792 VESGINANI
-801 TKIMSGDNQDVV
+801 TKIMSGDNQDVI

-821 RKWDPILNGFEDDQ
+821 RKWDPIKNGFDDNQ

-882 GSVILGEN
+882 GSIILGEN
-890 IGIYNKSGSLSFD
+890 IGIYNKNGSLSFD
-903 EDGLAISNGT
+903 EEGLSISNGT

-924 LLTISKGDDL
+924 LLTIFKGDDQ

-951 STKLVL
+951 STKLIL

-979 IFTLSDKD
+979 IFTLSDENE
-987 KKVLYFDNNNVLNF
+987 KVFYFDDNNILNF
-1001 SGNITASSLTLGDN
+1001 VGNVNASNLTLDDD
-1015 VKISSSHITG
+1015 VKINSSHITG
-1025 LKDFLELDTVVGNIE
+1025 LNDFLKLNTVIGNIE
-1040 PYNDS
+1040 VYNDS
-1045 PGFSL
+1045 QGFSL
-1050 QSNGQFVANKSLLY
+1050 SSDGHFTANKSLLY
-1064 NPSVTTKYNDY
+1064 DPSISTKYENY
-1075 YSGIGAGPSP
+1075 YSGIGIGPSP
-1085 FLFAGSSSSDFSDPV
+1085 FLFAGSSSSDFSNPIFTV
-1100 FSVNQDGT
+1100 GQDGA
-1108 CNAKILNTND
+1108 CNAQILTTND
-1118 AWDEKSNVVTSDTN
+1118 AWDKRSNVVTSDED

-1138 YSDETVQIYSDKQL
+1138 YVNKTIEIYCDKELVMTLASDKEE
-1152 VMSLTGNKEDIT
+1152 VTK
-1164 TDNITQGVNEFILDA
+1164 
-1179 GTA
+1179 

>member
-1 MPMKINFDTSGNPEV
+1 MSMKINFDASGNPESSV
-16 PIIALVDQSERHIG
+16 MGLIDQSGKHIG
-30 IISNFTELKIQDNLK
+30 VLSNYTNLKTQDNLK
-45 EPSTISFTLHK
+45 TASTISFTLHK
-56 NLDNEEYKYWNEVK
+56 SLNDKEYKYWNEVK
-70 NFRLIYIPD
+70 NFRLIYVPD

-87 ITINEDNEVQ
+87 ITINEDNEIE
-97 KQIEATSIQ
+97 KEIEANSLQ
-106 ETELGQLLLHNQE
+106 EVELGQLLLHNVE
-119 INTETDISRD
+119 INTETDISRE
-129 DYVKTVLYNPGETK
+129 DYIRTVLYNHGEPK

-153 KASNYTVLHVDDSI
+153 KASNYTILHVDDSI

-185 QSISEEIDCIF
+185 QSISEEIDCLF
-196 IFGERPEGDTTTTIP
+196 VFGERPEGDTTTSIP

-244 KEGYGEDTTIFTSK
+244 KEGYGEDTTIFVNK
-258 ENIAESIS
+258 DNLADNIS

-306 DEMKADMSDELQ
+306 DEMKADMSDELR
-318 SKLESYDKQYSYYQ
+318 SRLESYDKQYSYYQ
-332 SDYEAEL
+332 SEYEAEL
-339 NDDIIQKYNDLV
+339 DDNIIQKYNDLV
-351 IKYRE
+351 VKYRK

-366 PVRGYSSLIELY
+366 PIRGYSSLIELY
-378 YDAIDFYGYLYTS
+378 YDAIDFYGCLYTS

-396 KIDKTTANDQAKLLT
+396 KIDKTTAKEQAELLT
-411 SESLSP
+411 SKSLSP
-417 ISVQNIKY
+417 ISVQNVKY

-430 ANSSVVNYAKVF
+430 ANSTVINYAKVF
-442 IDTARYKIKV
+442 IDTAKYKIKV

-457 DNVTWTGV
+457 DGTTWTGV

-473 EDDTA
+473 ENDIA
-478 DTEMLMLVFDSD
+478 DTDMLTLVFDGD
-490 VERFV
+490 AEKFI

-504 KNKEEDKGIVSLFKK
+504 KNKEEDKGIVTLFKK
-519 DTEEFQKELTKYS
+519 DANEFQKELAKYS

-542 CQSCLNIMIENNDSA
+542 CQSCLNIMIENNDST
-557 EDSWDYTEGNI
+557 EDSWNYTEGNI
-568 YKEIYLPMCKK
+568 YKELYLPMCKK
-579 QELISSELKLREE
+579 QELISAELKLREE

-613 NYIEDLREKILKEL
+613 NYIEDLREMILKKL
-627 DFQNYIGD
+627 NFQNYIGD

-661 KELLDNAKKFLEAA
+661 KELLDNATKFLEAA
-675 TKDIKKSSELQNSID
+675 TKDIKKSSEIQNSID

-695 LLIKEEFAPI
+695 LLIKEEFQPI
-705 TKYFKTGNWLRMQVD
+705 VKYFQTGNWIRMQVD
-720 DVIYKLRLLNYSIDF
+720 NVVYKLRLLNYSIDF

-759 NVLSKSKQMAT
+759 NVLSQSKQMAT

-775 KRQAEKSV
+775 KRQAEKSIA
-783 STKSTVDEW
+783 TKDTVDGW
-792 VQSGINANI
+792 VESGINANI
-801 TKIMSGDNQDVV
+801 TKIMSGDNQDVI

-821 RKWDPILNGFEDDQ
+821 RKWDPIKNGFDDNQ

-882 GSVILGEN
+882 GSIILGEN
-890 IGIYNKSGSLSFD
+890 IGIYNKNGSLSFD
-903 EDGLAISNGT
+903 EEGLSISNGT

-924 LLTISKGDDL
+924 LLTISKGDDR

-966 GKNTVKILPTDSS
+966 GDNSVEIIPTKSS
-979 IFTLSDKD
+979 IFTLSDANKR
-987 KKVLYFDNNNVLNF
+987 VLYFDDNNVLNF
-1001 SGNITASSLTLGDN
+1001 AGSINAVSLTLDDA
-1015 VKISSSHITG
+1015 VKIDSSHIDG
-1025 LKDFLELDTVVGNIE
+1025 LDDFIKLDTSVGDVKAYSE
-1040 PYNDS
+1040 SY
-1045 PGFSL
+1045 GFSFA
-1050 QSNGQFVANKSLLY
+1050 SDGQFIANKSILY
-1064 NPSVTTKYNDY
+1064 DTSISTKYENN
-1075 YSGIGAGPSP
+1075 YSGIGVGPTP
-1085 FLFAGSSSSDFSDPV
+1085 FLFAGSTSLDFSNPI
-1100 FSVNQDGT
+1100 FSVGQNGN
-1108 CNAKILNTND
+1108 CNAQILTTND
-1118 AWDEKSNVVTSDTN
+1118 AWDKTSNVVTSDVD

-1138 YSDETVQIYSDKQL
+1138 YVNKTIEIYCDKELVMTLASDKEEA
-1152 VMSLTGNKEDIT
+1152 TK
-1164 TDNITQGVNEFILDA
+1164 
-1179 GTA
+1179 

>member
-1 MPMKINFDTSGNPEV
+1 MPMQINFDTSGNPEI
-16 PIIALVDQSERHIG
+16 PIMSIVSQNGDHIG
-30 IISNFTELKIQDNLK
+30 IISNYTGLKIQDNLK
-45 EPSTISFTLHK
+45 TPSSISFTLHK
-56 NLDNEEYKYWNEVK
+56 ILNAEEYKYWDEVK
-70 NFRLIYIPD
+70 NFRLIYVPD
-79 WDKYFVIK
+79 WDKYFVMK
-87 ITINEDNEVQ
+87 ITVNEDNEIQ
-97 KQIEATSIQ
+97 KQIETTALQ
-106 ETELGQLLLHNQE
+106 ETELGQLLLHNVE
-119 INTETDISRD
+119 LNTETDIARN
-129 DYVKTVLYNPGETK
+129 DYVRTVFYNPGESK
-143 GSLLN
+143 GSLLH

-153 KASNYTVLHVDDSI
+153 KASNYTILHVDDSL

-185 QSISEEIDCIF
+185 QSVAEEINCLF
-196 IFGERPEGDTTTTIP
+196 VFGERPENDDTTSIP

-244 KEGYGEDTTIFTSK
+244 KEGYGEDTTIFVNK
-258 ENIAESIS
+258 ENLADSIS

-306 DEMKADMSDELQ
+306 DEMKADMSDELR
-318 SKLESYDKQYSYYQ
+318 SRLESYDKQYSYYQ
-332 SDYEAEL
+332 SEYEAEL
-339 NDDIIQKYNDLV
+339 NDDIIQKYNNLV
-351 IKYRE
+351 VKYRE

-396 KIDKTTANDQAKLLT
+396 KIDKTTAKEQVELLT
-411 SESLSP
+411 SKSLSP
-417 ISVQNIKY
+417 ISVQNVKY

-430 ANSSVVNYAKVF
+430 ANSTVINYAKVF
-442 IDTARYKIKV
+442 IDTAKYKIKV

-457 DNVTWTGV
+457 DGTTWTGV

-473 EDDTA
+473 EEDTA
-478 DTEMLMLVFDSD
+478 DTNILTLIFDGN
-490 VERFV
+490 VERFI

-504 KNKEEDKGIVSLFKK
+504 KNKEEDKGIVTLFKK
-519 DTEEFQKELTKYS
+519 DANEFQKELAKYS

-542 CQSCLNIMIENNDSA
+542 CQSCLNIMIENNDST
-557 EDSWDYTEGNI
+557 EDSWNYTEGNI
-568 YKEIYLPMCKK
+568 YKELYLPMCKK
-579 QELISSELKLREE
+579 QELISAELKLRET
-592 EISVING
+592 EIAIVNG
-599 ITDEYGDVSTKGLK
+599 TTDEDGDVSKKGWK
-613 NYIEDLREKILKEL
+613 NYIEDIRNKILKNL

-661 KELLDNAKKFLEAA
+661 KELLDNANKFLEAA
-675 TKDIKKSSELQNSID
+675 TKDIKKSSEIQNSID

-705 TKYFKTGNWLRMQVD
+705 VKYFKTGNWIRMQVD
-720 DVIYKLRLLNYSIDF
+720 DVIYKLRLLNYNIEF

-747 TTKDWGNIKDIQ
+747 TTKNWGDIKDIQ
-759 NVLSKSKQMAT
+759 NVLAQSKQMAT
-770 SYTSV
+770 SYSSV
-775 KRQAEKSV
+775 KKQAEKSV
-783 STKSTVDEW
+783 ATKDTVDQW
-792 VQSGINANI
+792 VEDGINANI

-882 GSVILGEN
+882 GSIILGEN
-890 IGIYNKSGSLSFD
+890 IGIYNKNGSLSFD
-903 EDGLAISNGT
+903 EDGLSISNGT

-924 LLTISKGDDL
+924 LLTISKGDDR

-966 GKNTVKILPTDSS
+966 GDNSVEIIPTNSS
-979 IFTLSDKD
+979 IFTLSDTNKR
-987 KKVLYFDNNNVLNF
+987 VLYFDDNNVLNF
-1001 SGNITASSLTLGDN
+1001 AGSVNATSLTLDDA
-1015 VKISSSHITG
+1015 VKIDSSHIDG
-1025 LKDFLELDTVVGNIE
+1025 LDDFIKLDTSVGDVKAYSE
-1040 PYNDS
+1040 SY
-1045 PGFSL
+1045 GFSFA
-1050 QSNGQFVANKSLLY
+1050 SNGQFITNKPILY
-1064 NPSVTTKYNDY
+1064 DTSISTKYENN
-1075 YSGIGAGPSP
+1075 YSGIGIGPSP
-1085 FLFAGSSSSDFSDPV
+1085 FLFAGSTSSDFSNPI
-1100 FSVNQDGT
+1100 FSVGQNGN
-1108 CNAKILNTND
+1108 CNAQILTTND
-1118 AWDEKSNVVTSDTN
+1118 AWDKTSNVVTSDED

-1138 YSDETVQIYSDKQL
+1138 YVNKTIEIYCDKELVMTLASDK
-1152 VMSLTGNKEDIT
+1152 EDAT
-1164 TDNITQGVNEFILDA
+1164 K
-1179 GTA
+1179 

>member
-1 MPMKINFDTSGNPEV
+1 MPMQINFDTSGNPEI
-16 PIIALVDQSERHIG
+16 PIMSIVSQNGDHIG
-30 IISNFTELKIQDNLK
+30 IISNYTGLKIQDNLK
-45 EPSTISFTLHK
+45 TPSSISFTLHK
-56 NLDNEEYKYWNEVK
+56 ILNGDEYKYWDEVK
-70 NFRLIYIPD
+70 NFRLIYVPD
-79 WDKYFVIK
+79 WDKYFVMK
-87 ITINEDNEVQ
+87 ITVNEDNEIQ
-97 KQIEATSIQ
+97 KQIETTALQ
-106 ETELGQLLLHNQE
+106 ETELGQLLLHNVE
-119 INTETDISRD
+119 LNTETDIARN
-129 DYVKTVLYNPGETK
+129 DYVRTVFYNPGESK
-143 GSLLN
+143 GSLLH

-153 KASNYTVLHVDDSI
+153 KASNYTILHVDDSL

-185 QSISEEIDCIF
+185 QSVAEEINCLF
-196 IFGERPEGDTTTTIP
+196 VFGERSENDDTTSIP

-266 VSSDTDSVKNCFYLQ
+266 VSSDTDAVKNCFYLT

-306 DEMKADMSDELQ
+306 DEMKADMSDELR
-318 SKLESYDKQYSYYQ
+318 SKIEAYNKQYSYYQ
-332 SDYEAEL
+332 SEYEAEL
-339 NDDIIQKYNDLV
+339 DDNIIQKYNDLV
-351 IKYRE
+351 VKYRK

-366 PVRGYSSLIELY
+366 PIRGYSSLIELY

-396 KIDKTTANDQAKLLT
+396 KIDKTTAKEQAELLT
-411 SESLSP
+411 SKSLSP
-417 ISVQNIKY
+417 ISVKNVKY

-430 ANSSVVNYAKVF
+430 ANSTVINYAKVF
-442 IDTARYKIKV
+442 IDTAKYKIKV

-457 DNVTWTGV
+457 DGTTWTGV
-465 LTVENYYD
+465 LAVENYYD
-473 EDDTA
+473 EEDTA
-478 DTEMLMLVFDSD
+478 DTSMLTLIFDGD
-490 VERFV
+490 AEKFI

-504 KNKEEDKGIVSLFKK
+504 KNKEEDKGIVTLFKK
-519 DTEEFQKELTKYS
+519 DANEFQKELAKYS

-542 CQSCLNIMIENNDSA
+542 CQSCLNIMIENNDST
-557 EDSWDYTEGNI
+557 EDSWNYTEGNI
-568 YKEIYLPMCKK
+568 YKELYLPMCKK
-579 QELISSELKLREE
+579 QELISAELKLREE

-613 NYIEDLREKILKEL
+613 NYIEDLREMILKKL
-627 DFQNYIGD
+627 NFQNYIGD

-661 KELLDNAKKFLEAA
+661 KELLDNATKFLEAA
-675 TKDIKKSSELQNSID
+675 TKDIKKSSEIQNSID

-705 TKYFKTGNWLRMQVD
+705 VKYFKTGNWIRMQVD
-720 DVIYKLRLLNYSIDF
+720 DIIYKLRLLNYNIDF
-735 DNISDLSVEFSD
+735 DNTSDLSVEFSD
-747 TTKDWGNIKDIQ
+747 TTKNWGDIKDIQ
-759 NVLSKSKQMAT
+759 NVLAQSKQMAT
-770 SYTSV
+770 SYSSV
-775 KRQAEKSV
+775 KKQAEKSV
-783 STKSTVDEW
+783 ATKDTVDQW
-792 VQSGINANI
+792 VEDGINANI

-821 RKWDPILNGFEDDQ
+821 RKWDPILNEFEDDQ

-869 TETGYGVIAKQLV
+869 TETGYGVIAKQLI

-890 IGIYNKSGSLSFD
+890 IGIYNKSGSLCFD
-903 EDGLAISNGT
+903 EEGLSISNGT

-924 LLTISKGDDL
+924 LLTIFKGDDQ

-951 STKLVL
+951 STKLIL

-979 IFTLSDKD
+979 IFTLSDENE
-987 KKVLYFDNNNVLNF
+987 KVFYFDDNNILNF
-1001 SGNITASSLTLGDN
+1001 VGNVNASNLTLDDD
-1015 VKISSSHITG
+1015 VKINSSHITG
-1025 LKDFLELDTVVGNIE
+1025 LNDFLKLNTVIGNIE
-1040 PYNDS
+1040 VYNDS
-1045 PGFSL
+1045 QGFSL
-1050 QSNGQFVANKSLLY
+1050 SSDGHFTANKSLLY
-1064 NPSVTTKYNDY
+1064 DPSISTKYENY
-1075 YSGIGAGPSP
+1075 YSGIGIGPSP
-1085 FLFAGSSSSDFSDPV
+1085 FLFAGSSSSDFSNPIFTV
-1100 FSVNQDGT
+1100 GQDGA
-1108 CNAKILNTND
+1108 CNAQILTTND
-1118 AWDEKSNVVTSDTN
+1118 AWDKRSNVVTSDED

-1138 YSDETVQIYSDKQL
+1138 YVNKTIEIYCEKELVMTLASDKEE
-1152 VMSLTGNKEDIT
+1152 VTK
-1164 TDNITQGVNEFILDA
+1164 
-1179 GTA
+1179 

>member
-1 MPMKINFDTSGNPEV
+1 MSMKINFDASGNPEV
-16 PIIALVDQSERHIG
+16 PIMALVDQSEKHIG
-30 IISNFTELKIQDNLK
+30 TISNFTELKIQDNLK
-45 EPSTISFTLHK
+45 EASTLSFTLHK
-56 NLDNEEYKYWNEVK
+56 SLNDREYEYWNDVK

-79 WDKYFVIK
+79 WDKYFVMK
-87 ITINEDNEVQ
+87 ITINEDNEIQ
-97 KQIEATSIQ
+97 KQIEATSLQ
-106 ETELGQLLLHNQE
+106 ETELGQLLLHNVE

-129 DYVKTVLYNPGETK
+129 DYVKTVLYNPGNFK
-143 GSLLN
+143 GSLIN

-173 FSFDDTSIYDAF
+173 FSFDDTSICDAF

-196 IFGERPEGDTTTTIP
+196 IFGERADDDTTTSIP

-236 PKCGSTNI
+236 PKCGSKNI

-258 ENIAESIS
+258 ENVAESIS

-306 DEMKADMSDELQ
+306 DEMKADMSDELR
-318 SKLESYDKQYSYYQ
+318 SKLESYDNQYSYYQ
-332 SDYEAEL
+332 SEYEAEL
-339 NDDIIQKYNDLV
+339 SDDIVQKYNNLV
-351 IKYRE
+351 TKYRL
-356 YNSDLKVIQP
+356 YNSDLKVIQS

-378 YDAIDFYGYLYTS
+378 YDSIDFYGYLYTS

-430 ANSSVVNYAKVF
+430 ANSTVTNYAKVF

-457 DNVTWTGV
+457 ENTTWTGA
-465 LTVENYYD
+465 LTIENYYD
-473 EDDTA
+473 ENDIA
-478 DTEMLMLVFDSD
+478 DTDMLTLTFDDD
-490 VERFV
+490 VEKFI

-504 KNKEEDKGIVSLFKK
+504 KNKEEDKGIVNLFKK
-519 DTEEFQKELTKYS
+519 DADEFKKELAKYS
-532 YTNLQILNDA
+532 YTNLQILNDS
-542 CQSCLNIMIENNDSA
+542 CQSCLNIMIENNNST
-557 EDSWDYTEGNI
+557 EDSWNYTEGNI
-568 YKEIYLPMCKK
+568 YKELYLPMCRK
-579 QELISSELKLREE
+579 QELISAELKLREE
-592 EISVING
+592 EIAIING
-599 ITDEYGDVSTKGLK
+599 ITDEYGDISQKGLK
-613 NYIEDLREKILKEL
+613 NYIEDIRNKILKDL
-627 DFQNYIGD
+627 DFQNYIGN

-661 KELLDNAKKFLEAA
+661 KELLSNANKFLEAA
-675 TKDIKKSSELQNSID
+675 TNDIKKASEIQNSID

-695 LLIKEEFAPI
+695 LLIKEEFQPI
-705 TKYFKTGNWLRMQVD
+705 VKYFQTGNWIRMQVD
-720 DVIYKLRLLNYSIDF
+720 DIIYKLRLLNYSIDF
-735 DNISDLSVEFSD
+735 DNLSDLSVEFSD
-747 TTKDWGNIKDIQ
+747 TTKDWGNIKDVQ
-759 NVLSKSKQMAT
+759 NILSQSKQMAT

-783 STKSTVDEW
+783 ATKGTVDQWIED
-792 VQSGINANI
+792 GINANI
-801 TKIMSGDNQDVV
+801 TKIMSGDNQDVI

-835 MKIINSMLVYTHDGW
+835 MKIINSMLAYTHDGW

-882 GSVILGEN
+882 GSIILGEN

-913 NSFNVDPNSKN
+913 NSFNVDPNNNN
-924 LLTISKGDDL
+924 LLTIYKGNDL

-951 STKLVL
+951 STKLIL

-979 IFTLSDKD
+979 IFTLSDKN
-987 KKVLYFDNNNVLNF
+987 KKVFYFDDNNILNF
-1001 SGNITASSLTLGDN
+1001 VGNVNASNLTLDDD
-1015 VKISSSHITG
+1015 VKINSSHITG
-1025 LKDFLELDTVVGNIE
+1025 LNDFLKLNTVIGNIE
-1040 PYNDS
+1040 VYNDS

-1050 QSNGQFVANKSLLY
+1050 SSDGHFTANKSLLY
-1064 NPSVTTKYNDY
+1064 DPSISTKYENY
-1075 YSGIGAGPSP
+1075 YSGIGIGPSP
-1085 FLFAGSSSSDFSDPV
+1085 FLFAGSSSSDFSNPIFTV
-1100 FSVNQDGT
+1100 GQNGA
-1108 CNAKILNTND
+1108 CNAQILTTND
-1118 AWDEKSNVVTSDTN
+1118 AWDKRSNVVTSDED

-1138 YSDETVQIYSDKQL
+1138 YVNKTIEIYCDKELVMTLASDKEEA
-1152 VMSLTGNKEDIT
+1152 TK
-1164 TDNITQGVNEFILDA
+1164 
-1179 GTA
+1179 

>member
-1 MPMKINFDTSGNPEV
+1 MPMRINFDTSGNPESSV
-16 PIIALVDQSERHIG
+16 MGLVDQSGKHIG
-30 IISNFTELKIQDNLK
+30 TLSNYTNLKTQDNLK
-45 EPSTISFTLHK
+45 TASTISFTLHK
-56 NLDNEEYKYWNEVK
+56 FLNDKEYKHWNEVK
-70 NFRLIYIPD
+70 NFRVIYVPD

-87 ITINEDNEVQ
+87 ITINEDNEIE
-97 KQIEATSIQ
+97 KEIEANSLQ
-106 ETELGQLLLHNQE
+106 EVELGQLLLHNVE
-119 INTETDISRD
+119 INTETDISRE
-129 DYVKTVLYNPGETK
+129 DYIRTILYNSGEPK

-153 KASNYTVLHVDDSI
+153 KASNYTILHVDDSI

-185 QSISEEIDCIF
+185 QNISEEIDCLF
-196 IFGERPEGDTTTTIP
+196 VFGERPEGDTTTSIP

-244 KEGYGEDTTIFTSK
+244 KEGYGEDTTIFVNK
-258 ENIAESIS
+258 ENLADSIS

-306 DEMKADMSDELQ
+306 DEMKADMSDELR
-318 SKLESYDKQYSYYQ
+318 SRLESYDKQYSYYQ
-332 SDYEAEL
+332 SEYEAEL
-339 NDDIIQKYNDLV
+339 NDDIIQKYNNLV
-351 IKYRE
+351 VKYRE

-396 KIDKTTANDQAKLLT
+396 KIDKTTAKEQAELLT
-411 SESLSP
+411 SKSLSP
-417 ISVQNIKY
+417 ISVQNVKY

-430 ANSSVVNYAKVF
+430 ANSTVINYAKVF
-442 IDTARYKIKV
+442 IDTAKYKIKV

-457 DNVTWTGV
+457 DGTTWTGV

-473 EDDTA
+473 EEDTA
-478 DTEMLMLVFDSD
+478 DTSMLTLAFDGD
-490 VERFV
+490 VERFI

-504 KNKEEDKGIVSLFKK
+504 KNKEEDKGIVTLFKK
-519 DTEEFQKELTKYS
+519 DANEFQKELAKYS

-542 CQSCLNIMIENNDSA
+542 CQSCLNIMIENNDST
-557 EDSWDYTEGNI
+557 EDSWNYTEGNI
-568 YKEIYLPMCKK
+568 YKELYLPMCKK
-579 QELISSELKLREE
+579 HELISAELKLRET
-592 EISVING
+592 EIAIVNG
-599 ITDEYGDVSTKGLK
+599 TTDEYGDVSKKGLK
-613 NYIEDLREKILKEL
+613 NYIEDIRNKILKNL

-661 KELLDNAKKFLEAA
+661 KELLDNANKFLEAA

-690 ATLKN
+690 TTLKN
-695 LLIKEEFAPI
+695 LLIKEEFQPI
-705 TKYFKTGNWLRMQVD
+705 VKYFQTGNWIRMQVD
-720 DVIYKLRLLNYSIDF
+720 NVVYKLRLLNYSIDF

-759 NVLSKSKQMAT
+759 NVLSQSKQMAT

-775 KRQAEKSV
+775 KRQAEKSIA
-783 STKSTVDEW
+783 TKDTVDGW
-792 VQSGINANI
+792 VESGINANI
-801 TKIMSGDNQDVV
+801 TKIMSGDNQDVI
-813 VDKHGITC
+813 VDMHGITC
-821 RKWDPILNGFEDDQ
+821 RKWDPIKNGFDDNQ

-882 GSVILGEN
+882 GSIILGEN
-890 IGIYNKSGSLSFD
+890 IGIYNKNGSLSFD
-903 EDGLAISNGT
+903 EDGLSISNGT

-924 LLTISKGDDL
+924 LLTISKGDDR

-966 GKNTVKILPTDSS
+966 GDNSVEIIPTKSS
-979 IFTLSDKD
+979 IFTLSDVNKR
-987 KKVLYFDNNNVLNF
+987 VLYFDDNNVLNF
-1001 SGNITASSLTLGDN
+1001 TGSVNATSFTLDDA
-1015 VKISSSHITG
+1015 VKIDSSHIEG
-1025 LKDFLELDTVVGNIE
+1025 LNDFIKLDTSVGDVKAYSE
-1040 PYNDS
+1040 SY
-1045 PGFSL
+1045 GFSFA
-1050 QSNGQFVANKSLLY
+1050 SNGQFITNKPILY
-1064 NPSVTTKYNDY
+1064 DTSISTKYENN
-1075 YSGIGAGPSP
+1075 YSGIGIGPSP
-1085 FLFAGSSSSDFSDPV
+1085 FLFAGSTSSDFSNPI
-1100 FSVNQDGT
+1100 FSVDQNGN
-1108 CNAKILNTND
+1108 CNAQILTTND
-1118 AWDEKSNVVTSDTN
+1118 AWDKTSNVVTSDED

-1138 YSDETVQIYSDKQL
+1138 YVNRTIEIYCDKELVMTLTSDKEE
-1152 VMSLTGNKEDIT
+1152 SAK
-1164 TDNITQGVNEFILDA
+1164 
-1179 GTA
+1179 

>member
-1 MPMKINFDTSGNPEV
+1 MPMQINFDTSGNPEI
-16 PIIALVDQSERHIG
+16 PIMSIVSQNGDHIG
-30 IISNFTELKIQDNLK
+30 IISNYTGLKIQDNLK
-45 EPSTISFTLHK
+45 TPSSISFTLHK
-56 NLDNEEYKYWNEVK
+56 ILNGDEYKYWDEVK
-70 NFRLIYIPD
+70 NFRLIYVPD
-79 WDKYFVIK
+79 WDKYFVMK
-87 ITINEDNEVQ
+87 ITVNEDNEIQ
-97 KQIEATSIQ
+97 KQIETTALQ
-106 ETELGQLLLHNQE
+106 ETELGQLLLHNVE
-119 INTETDISRD
+119 LNTETDIARN
-129 DYVKTVLYNPGETK
+129 DYVRTVFYNPGESK
-143 GSLLN
+143 GSLLH

-153 KASNYTVLHVDDSI
+153 KASNYTILHVDDSL

-185 QSISEEIDCIF
+185 QSVAEEINCLF
-196 IFGERPEGDTTTTIP
+196 VFGERSENDDTTSIP

-266 VSSDTDSVKNCFYLQ
+266 VSSDTDAVKNCFYLT

-306 DEMKADMSDELQ
+306 DEMKADMSDELR
-318 SKLESYDKQYSYYQ
+318 SKIEAYNKQYSYYQ
-332 SDYEAEL
+332 SEYEAEL
-339 NDDIIQKYNDLV
+339 DDNIIQKYNDLV
-351 IKYRE
+351 VKYRK

-366 PVRGYSSLIELY
+366 PIRGYSSLIELY

-396 KIDKTTANDQAKLLT
+396 KIDKTTAKEQAELLT
-411 SESLSP
+411 SKSLSP
-417 ISVQNIKY
+417 ISVKNVKY

-430 ANSSVVNYAKVF
+430 ANSTVINYAKVF
-442 IDTARYKIKV
+442 IDTAKYKIKV

-457 DNVTWTGV
+457 DGTTWTGV
-465 LTVENYYD
+465 LAVENYYD
-473 EDDTA
+473 EEDTA
-478 DTEMLMLVFDSD
+478 DTSMLTLIFDGD
-490 VERFV
+490 AEKFI

-504 KNKEEDKGIVSLFKK
+504 KNKEEDKGIVTLFKK
-519 DTEEFQKELTKYS
+519 DSNEFQKELAKYS

-542 CQSCLNIMIENNDSA
+542 CQSCLNIMIENNDST
-557 EDSWDYTEGNI
+557 EDSWNYTEGNI
-568 YKEIYLPMCKK
+568 YKELYLPMCKK
-579 QELISSELKLREE
+579 QELISAELKLREE

-613 NYIEDLREKILKEL
+613 NYIEDLREMILKKL
-627 DFQNYIGD
+627 NFQNYIGD

-661 KELLDNAKKFLEAA
+661 KELLDNATKFLEAA
-675 TKDIKKSSELQNSID
+675 TKDIKKSSEIQNSID

-705 TKYFKTGNWLRMQVD
+705 VKYFKTGNWIRMQVD
-720 DVIYKLRLLNYSIDF
+720 DIIYKLRLLNYNIDF
-735 DNISDLSVEFSD
+735 DNTSDLSVEFSD
-747 TTKDWGNIKDIQ
+747 TTKNWGDIKDIQ
-759 NVLSKSKQMAT
+759 NVLAQSKQMAT
-770 SYTSV
+770 SYSSV
-775 KRQAEKSV
+775 KKQAEKSV
-783 STKSTVDEW
+783 AIKDTVDQW
-792 VQSGINANI
+792 VEDGINANI

-869 TETGYGVIAKQLV
+869 TETGYGVIAKQLI

-890 IGIYNKSGSLSFD
+890 VGIYNKSGSLCFD

-913 NSFNVDPNSKN
+913 NSFNVDPNKKS
-924 LLTISKGDDL
+924 LLTITKGDNV

-939 NEGNLTYTGVVT
+939 DEGNLTYSGDVI

-957 TGEGLNETN
+957 SGEGLIESN
-966 GKNTVKILPTDSS
+966 GKNSLSITSNSDSV
-979 IFTLSDKD
+979 IKLESDKN
-987 KKVLYFDNNNVLNF
+987 KVFYFDDDNVLNF
-1001 SGNITASSLTLGDN
+1001 TGKINATSLSLDPS
-1015 VKISSSHITG
+1015 VKIDTKHISGIDT
-1025 LKDFLELDTVVGNIE
+1025 FLELNTSIGITD
-1040 PYNDS
+1040 PYS
-1045 PGFSL
+1045 EESGISIG
-1050 QSNGQFVANKSLLY
+1050 SNGLLKSNKSILY
-1064 NPSVTTKYNDY
+1064 NSSITNKYNNT
-1075 YSGIGAGPSP
+1075 YSGIGINSTP
-1085 FLFAGSSSSDFSDPV
+1085 FLFAGSTTEDGSGSLFKVTSSGNCFA
-1100 FSVNQDGT
+1100 G
-1108 CNAKILNTND
+1108 ILTTND
-1118 AWDEKSNVVTSDTN
+1118 VWDEESNVVTSDIKS
-1132 QKIKIK
+1132 KIKFK
-1138 YSDETVQIYSDKQL
+1138 YENNILEIYADKTL
-1152 VMSLTGNKEDIT
+1152 IAKIPKDFVG
-1164 TDNITQGVNEFILDA
+1164 A
-1179 GTA
+1179 

>member
-1 MPMKINFDTSGNPEV
+1 MPMRINFDTSGNPESSV
-16 PIIALVDQSERHIG
+16 MGLVDQSGKHIG
-30 IISNFTELKIQDNLK
+30 TLSNYTNLKTQDNLK
-45 EPSTISFTLHK
+45 TASTISFTLHK
-56 NLDNEEYKYWNEVK
+56 FLNDKEYKHWNEVK
-70 NFRLIYIPD
+70 NFRVIYVPD

-87 ITINEDNEVQ
+87 ITINEDNEIE
-97 KQIEATSIQ
+97 KEIEANSLQ
-106 ETELGQLLLHNQE
+106 EVELGQLLLHNVE
-119 INTETDISRD
+119 INTETDISRE
-129 DYVKTVLYNPGETK
+129 DYIRTVLYNSGEPK

-153 KASNYTVLHVDDSI
+153 KASNYTILHVDDSI

-185 QSISEEIDCIF
+185 QSISEEIDCLF
-196 IFGERPEGDTTTTIP
+196 VFGERPEGDTTTSIP

-244 KEGYGEDTTIFTSK
+244 KEGYGEDTTIFVNK
-258 ENIAESIS
+258 ENLADSIS

-306 DEMKADMSDELQ
+306 DEMKADMSDELR
-318 SKLESYDKQYSYYQ
+318 SRLESYDKQYSYYQ
-332 SDYEAEL
+332 SEYEAEL
-339 NDDIIQKYNDLV
+339 NDDIIQNYNNLV
-351 IKYRE
+351 VKYRE

-396 KIDKTTANDQAKLLT
+396 KIDKTTAKEQAELLT
-411 SESLSP
+411 SKSLSP

-430 ANSSVVNYAKVF
+430 ANSTVINYAKVF
-442 IDTARYKIKV
+442 IDTAKYKIKV

-457 DNVTWTGV
+457 DGTTWTGV

-473 EDDTA
+473 EEDTA
-478 DTEMLMLVFDSD
+478 DTSMLTLIFDGD
-490 VERFV
+490 AERFI

-504 KNKEEDKGIVSLFKK
+504 KNKEEDKGIVTLFKK
-519 DTEEFQKELTKYS
+519 DANEFQKELTKYS

-542 CQSCLNIMIENNDSA
+542 CQSCLNIMIENNDST
-557 EDSWDYTEGNI
+557 EDSWNYTEGNI
-568 YKEIYLPMCKK
+568 YKELYLPMCKK
-579 QELISSELKLREE
+579 QELISAELKLRET
-592 EISVING
+592 EIAIVNG
-599 ITDEYGDVSTKGLK
+599 TTDEYGDISQKGLK
-613 NYIEDLREKILKEL
+613 NYIEDIRNKILKNL

-661 KELLDNAKKFLEAA
+661 KELLDNANKFLEAA

-690 ATLKN
+690 TTLKN
-695 LLIKEEFAPI
+695 LLIKEEFQPI
-705 TKYFKTGNWLRMQVD
+705 VKYFQTGNWIRMQVD
-720 DVIYKLRLLNYSIDF
+720 NVVYKLRLLNYSIDF

-759 NVLSKSKQMAT
+759 NVLSQSKQMAT

-775 KRQAEKSV
+775 KRQAEKSIA
-783 STKSTVDEW
+783 TKDTVDGW
-792 VQSGINANI
+792 VESGINANI
-801 TKIMSGDNQDVV
+801 TKIMSGDNQDVI

-835 MKIINSMLVYTHDGW
+835 LKIINSMLAYTHDGW
-850 QTYDA
+850 QTFDS
-855 ALGSF
+855 ALGKF

-869 TETGYGVIAKQLV
+869 TETGYGVIAKQLI

-890 IGIYNKSGSLSFD
+890 VGIYNKSGSLCFD

-913 NSFNVDPNSKN
+913 NSFNVDPNKKS
-924 LLTISKGDDL
+924 LLTITKGDNV

-939 NEGNLTYTGVVT
+939 DEGNLTYSGDVI

-957 TGEGLNETN
+957 SGEGLIESN
-966 GKNTVKILPTDSS
+966 GKNSLSITSNSDSV
-979 IFTLSDKD
+979 IKLESDKN
-987 KKVLYFDNNNVLNF
+987 KVFYFDDDNVLNF
-1001 SGNITASSLTLGDN
+1001 TGKINATSLSLDPS
-1015 VKISSSHITG
+1015 VKIDTKHISGIDT
-1025 LKDFLELDTVVGNIE
+1025 FLELNTSIGITD
-1040 PYNDS
+1040 PYS
-1045 PGFSL
+1045 EESGISIG
-1050 QSNGQFVANKSLLY
+1050 SNGLLKSNKSILY
-1064 NPSVTTKYNDY
+1064 NSSITNKYNNT
-1075 YSGIGAGPSP
+1075 YSGIGINSTP
-1085 FLFAGSSSSDFSDPV
+1085 FLFAGSTTEDGSGSLFKVTSSGNCFA
-1100 FSVNQDGT
+1100 G
-1108 CNAKILNTND
+1108 ILTTND
-1118 AWDEKSNVVTSDTN
+1118 VWDEESNVVTSDIKS
-1132 QKIKIK
+1132 KIKFK
-1138 YSDETVQIYSDKQL
+1138 YENNILEIYADKTL
-1152 VMSLTGNKEDIT
+1152 IAKIPKDFVG
-1164 TDNITQGVNEFILDA
+1164 A
-1179 GTA
+1179 

>member
-1 MPMKINFDTSGNPEV
+1 MSMKINFDASGNPEV
-16 PIIALVDQSERHIG
+16 PIMALVDQSEKHIG
-30 IISNFTELKIQDNLK
+30 TISNFTELKIQDNLK
-45 EPSTISFTLHK
+45 EASTLSFTLHK
-56 NLDNEEYKYWNEVK
+56 SLNDKEYEYWNDVK

-79 WDKYFVIK
+79 WDKYFVMK
-87 ITINEDNEVQ
+87 ITINEDNEIQ
-97 KQIEATSIQ
+97 KQIEATSLQ
-106 ETELGQLLLHNQE
+106 ETELGQLLLHNVE

-129 DYVKTVLYNPGETK
+129 DYVKTVLYNPRNFK
-143 GSLLN
+143 GSLIN

-196 IFGERPEGDTTTTIP
+196 IFGERADDDTTTSIP

-225 CGYRGEFMDQC
+225 CGYRGEFIDQC

-258 ENIAESIS
+258 ENVAESIS

-306 DEMKADMSDELQ
+306 DEMKADMSDELR
-318 SKLESYDKQYSYYQ
+318 SKLESYDNQYSYYQ
-332 SDYEAEL
+332 SEYEAEL
-339 NDDIIQKYNDLV
+339 SDDIVQKYNNLV
-351 IKYRE
+351 TKYRL
-356 YNSDLKVIQP
+356 YNSDLKVIQS

-378 YDAIDFYGYLYTS
+378 YDSIDFYGYLYTS

-430 ANSSVVNYAKVF
+430 ANSTVTNYAKVF

-457 DNVTWTGV
+457 ENTTWTGA
-465 LTVENYYD
+465 LTIENYYD
-473 EDDTA
+473 ENDIA
-478 DTEMLMLVFDSD
+478 DTDMLTLTFDDD
-490 VERFV
+490 VEKFI

-504 KNKEEDKGIVSLFKK
+504 KNKEEDKGIVNLFKK
-519 DTEEFQKELTKYS
+519 DADEFKKELAKYS
-532 YTNLQILNDA
+532 YTNLQILNDS
-542 CQSCLNIMIENNDSA
+542 CQSCLNIMIENNNST
-557 EDSWDYTEGNI
+557 EDSWNYTEGNI
-568 YKEIYLPMCKK
+568 YKELYLPMCRK
-579 QELISSELKLREE
+579 QELISAELKLREE
-592 EISVING
+592 EIAIING
-599 ITDEYGDVSTKGLK
+599 ITDEYGDISQKGLK
-613 NYIEDLREKILKEL
+613 NYIEDIRNKILKDL
-627 DFQNYIGD
+627 DFQNYIGN

-661 KELLDNAKKFLEAA
+661 KELLSNANKFLEAA
-675 TKDIKKSSELQNSID
+675 TNDIKKASEIQNSID

-695 LLIKEEFAPI
+695 LLIKEEFQPI
-705 TKYFKTGNWLRMQVD
+705 VKYFQTGNWIRMQVD
-720 DVIYKLRLLNYSIDF
+720 DIIYKLRLLNYSIEF
-735 DNISDLSVEFSD
+735 DNLSDLSVEFSD
-747 TTKDWGNIKDIQ
+747 TTKDWGNIKDVQ
-759 NVLSKSKQMAT
+759 NILSQSKQMAT

-783 STKSTVDEW
+783 ATKGTVDQWIED
-792 VQSGINANI
+792 GINANI
-801 TKIMSGDNQDVV
+801 TKIMSGDNQDVI

-835 MKIINSMLVYTHDGW
+835 MKIINSMLAYTHDGW

-882 GSVILGEN
+882 GSIILGEN

-913 NSFNVDPNSKN
+913 NSFNVDPNNNN
-924 LLTISKGDDL
+924 LLTIYKGNDL

-951 STKLVL
+951 STKLIL

-979 IFTLSDKD
+979 IFTLSDKN
-987 KKVLYFDNNNVLNF
+987 KKVFYFDDNNILNF
-1001 SGNITASSLTLGDN
+1001 VGNVNASNLTLDDD
-1015 VKISSSHITG
+1015 VKINSSHITG
-1025 LKDFLELDTVVGNIE
+1025 LNDFLKLNTVIGNIE
-1040 PYNDS
+1040 VYNDS

-1050 QSNGQFVANKSLLY
+1050 SSDGHFTANKSLLY
-1064 NPSVTTKYNDY
+1064 DPSISTKYENY
-1075 YSGIGAGPSP
+1075 YSGIGIGPSP
-1085 FLFAGSSSSDFSDPV
+1085 FLFAGSSSSDFSNPIFTV
-1100 FSVNQDGT
+1100 GQNGA
-1108 CNAKILNTND
+1108 CNAQILTTND
-1118 AWDEKSNVVTSDTN
+1118 AWDKRSNVVTSDED

-1138 YSDETVQIYSDKQL
+1138 YVNKTIEIYCDKELVMTLASDKEEA
-1152 VMSLTGNKEDIT
+1152 TK
-1164 TDNITQGVNEFILDA
+1164 
-1179 GTA
+1179 

>member
-1 MPMKINFDTSGNPEV
+1 MSMKINFDTSGNPEIPV
-16 PIIALVDQSERHIG
+16 LVLASQRGD
-30 IISNFTELKIQDNLK
+30 NFEVITYFTNLKITDNLK
-45 EPSTISFTLHK
+45 TASELYFKVPKTS
-56 NLDNEEYKYWNEVK
+56 NGEEFKYWDEIH
-70 NFRLIYIPD
+70 NFRLIYVPD
-79 WDKYFVIK
+79 WDKYFVI
-87 ITINEDNEVQ
+87 TLEINESNSIEKVITANSLQEV
-97 KQIEATSIQ
+97 
-106 ETELGQLLLHNQE
+106 ELGQLLLHNVE

-129 DYVKTVLYNPGETK
+129 DYVKTVLYNPGEPK

-153 KASNYTVLHVDDSI
+153 KASNYTILHVDDSI

-185 QSISEEIDCIF
+185 QSISEEINCLF
-196 IFGERPEGDTTTTIP
+196 VFGERPENDDTTSIP

-244 KEGYGEDTTIFTSK
+244 KEGYGEDTTIFVNK
-258 ENIAESIS
+258 ENLADSIS

-306 DEMKADMSDELQ
+306 DEMKADMSDELR
-318 SKLESYDKQYSYYQ
+318 SRLESYDKQYSYYQ
-332 SDYEAEL
+332 SEYEAEL
-339 NDDIIQKYNDLV
+339 NDDIIQKYNNLV
-351 IKYRE
+351 VKYRE

-366 PVRGYSSLIELY
+366 PVRGYPSLIELY

-396 KIDKTTANDQAKLLT
+396 KIDKTTAKEQAELLT
-411 SESLSP
+411 SKSLSP
-417 ISVQNIKY
+417 ISVQNVKY

-430 ANSSVVNYAKVF
+430 ANSTVINYAKVF
-442 IDTARYKIKV
+442 IDTAKYKIKV

-457 DNVTWTGV
+457 DGTTWTGV

-473 EDDTA
+473 EEDTA
-478 DTEMLMLVFDSD
+478 DTSMLTLIFDGN
-490 VERFV
+490 VERFI

-504 KNKEEDKGIVSLFKK
+504 KNKEEDKGIVTLFKK
-519 DTEEFQKELTKYS
+519 DTNEFQKELVKYS

-542 CQSCLNIMIENNDSA
+542 CQSCLNIMIENNDST
-557 EDSWDYTEGNI
+557 EDSWNYTEGNI
-568 YKEIYLPMCKK
+568 YKELYLPMCKK
-579 QELISSELKLREE
+579 QELISAELKLRET
-592 EISVING
+592 EIAIVNG
-599 ITDEYGDVSTKGLK
+599 TTDEYGDVSQKGLK
-613 NYIEDLREKILKEL
+613 NYIEDIRNKILKNL

-661 KELLDNAKKFLEAA
+661 KELLDNANKFLESA
-675 TKDIKKSSELQNSID
+675 TKDIKKSSEIQNSID

-705 TKYFKTGNWLRMQVD
+705 VKYFKTGNWIRMQVD
-720 DVIYKLRLLNYSIDF
+720 DVIYKLRLLNYNIEF

-747 TTKDWGNIKDIQ
+747 TTKNWGDIKDIQ
-759 NVLSKSKQMAT
+759 NVLAQSKQMAT
-770 SYTSV
+770 SYSSV
-775 KRQAEKSV
+775 KKQAEKSV
-783 STKSTVDEW
+783 ATKDTVDQW
-792 VQSGINANI
+792 VEDGINANI

-882 GSVILGEN
+882 GSIILGEN
-890 IGIYNKSGSLSFD
+890 IGIYNKNGSLSFD
-903 EDGLAISNGT
+903 EEGLSISNGA

-924 LLTISKGDDL
+924 LLTISKGDDQ

-939 NEGNLTYTGVVT
+939 NEGNLTYTGIVT

-966 GKNTVKILPTDSS
+966 GNNSVEIIPTKSS
-979 IFTLSDKD
+979 IFTLSDANKR
-987 KKVLYFDNNNVLNF
+987 VLYFDDNNVLNF
-1001 SGNITASSLTLGDN
+1001 TGSVNATSLTLDDA
-1015 VKISSSHITG
+1015 VKIDSSHIEG
-1025 LKDFLELDTVVGNIE
+1025 LNSFIKLDTSIGDVKA
-1040 PYNDS
+1040 YS
-1045 PGFSL
+1045 KSCGFSFA
-1050 QSNGQFVANKSLLY
+1050 SDGQFIANKSILY
-1064 NPSVTTKYNDY
+1064 DTSISTKYENN
-1075 YSGIGAGPSP
+1075 YSGIGVGPSP
-1085 FLFAGSSSSDFSDPV
+1085 FLFAGSTSLDFSNPI
-1100 FSVNQDGT
+1100 FSVGQNGN
-1108 CNAKILNTND
+1108 CNAQILTTND
-1118 AWDEKSNVVTSDTN
+1118 AWDKTSNVVTSDVD

-1138 YSDETVQIYSDKQL
+1138 YVNKTIEIYCDKEL
-1152 VMSLTGNKEDIT
+1152 VMTLASN
-1164 TDNITQGVNEFILDA
+1164 NEE
-1179 GTA
+1179 TSK

>member
-1 MPMKINFDTSGNPEV
+1 MSMKINFDTSGNPEIPV
-16 PIIALVDQSERHIG
+16 LVLTSQRGD
-30 IISNFTELKIQDNLK
+30 NFGVIPYFTNLKITDNLK
-45 EPSTISFTLHK
+45 TASELYFKVPKTSNGEKF
-56 NLDNEEYKYWNEVK
+56 KYWDEIH
-70 NFRLIYIPD
+70 NFRLIYVPD
-79 WDKYFVIK
+79 WDKYFVI
-87 ITINEDNEVQ
+87 TLEINESNSIEKVITANLLQEV
-97 KQIEATSIQ
+97 
-106 ETELGQLLLHNQE
+106 ELGQLLLHNIE
-119 INTETDISRD
+119 INTETDISRE
-129 DYVKTVLYNPGETK
+129 DYIRTVLYNSGEPK

-153 KASNYTVLHVDDSI
+153 KASNYTILHVDDSI

-185 QSISEEIDCIF
+185 QSISEEIDCLF
-196 IFGERPEGDTTTTIP
+196 VFGERPEGDTTTSIP

-225 CGYRGEFMDQC
+225 CGCRGEFMDQC

-244 KEGYGEDTTIFTSK
+244 KEGYGEDTTIFVNK
-258 ENIAESIS
+258 ENLADSIS

-306 DEMKADMSDELQ
+306 DEMKADMSDELR
-318 SKLESYDKQYSYYQ
+318 SRLESYDKQYSYYQ
-332 SDYEAEL
+332 LEYEAEL
-339 NDDIIQKYNDLV
+339 NDDIIQKYNNLV
-351 IKYRE
+351 VKYRE

-396 KIDKTTANDQAKLLT
+396 KIDKTTAKEQAELLT
-411 SESLSP
+411 SKSLSP
-417 ISVQNIKY
+417 ISVQNVKY

-430 ANSSVVNYAKVF
+430 ANSTVINYAKVF
-442 IDTARYKIKV
+442 IDTAKYKIKV

-457 DNVTWTGV
+457 DGTTWTGV

-473 EDDTA
+473 EEDTA
-478 DTEMLMLVFDSD
+478 DTSMLTLIFDGD
-490 VERFV
+490 VERFI

-504 KNKEEDKGIVSLFKK
+504 KNKEEDKGIVTLFKK
-519 DTEEFQKELTKYS
+519 DANEFQKELAKYS

-542 CQSCLNIMIENNDSA
+542 CQSCLNIMIENNDST
-557 EDSWDYTEGNI
+557 EDSWNYTEGNI
-568 YKEIYLPMCKK
+568 YKELYLPMCKK
-579 QELISSELKLREE
+579 QELISAELKLRET
-592 EISVING
+592 EIAIVNG
-599 ITDEYGDVSTKGLK
+599 TTDEYGDVSKKGLK
-613 NYIEDLREKILKEL
+613 NYIEDIRNKILKNL

-653 YISDGLSN
+653 YISDGLTN
-661 KELLDNAKKFLEAA
+661 KELLDNANKFLEAA

-690 ATLKN
+690 TTLKN
-695 LLIKEEFAPI
+695 LLIKEEFQPI
-705 TKYFKTGNWLRMQVD
+705 VKYFQTGNWIRMQVD
-720 DVIYKLRLLNYSIDF
+720 NVVYKLRLLNYSIDF

-759 NVLSKSKQMAT
+759 NVLSQSKQMAT

-775 KRQAEKSV
+775 KRQAEKSIA
-783 STKSTVDEW
+783 TKDTVDGW
-792 VQSGINANI
+792 VESGINANI
-801 TKIMSGDNQDVV
+801 TKIMSGDNQDVI

-821 RKWDPILNGFEDDQ
+821 RKWDPIKNGFDDNQ

-882 GSVILGEN
+882 GSIILGEN
-890 IGIYNKSGSLSFD
+890 IGIYNKNGSLSFD
-903 EDGLAISNGT
+903 EEGLSISNGT

-924 LLTISKGDDL
+924 LLTISKGDDQ

-951 STKLVL
+951 STKLIL

-979 IFTLSDKD
+979 IFTLSDENE
-987 KKVLYFDNNNVLNF
+987 KVFYFDDNNTLNF
-1001 SGNITASSLTLGDN
+1001 VGNVNASNLTLDDD
-1015 VKISSSHITG
+1015 VKINSSHITG
-1025 LKDFLELDTVVGNIE
+1025 LNDFLKLNTVIGNIE
-1040 PYNDS
+1040 VYNDS

-1050 QSNGQFVANKSLLY
+1050 SSDGHFTANKSLLY
-1064 NPSVTTKYNDY
+1064 DPSISTKYENY
-1075 YSGIGAGPSP
+1075 YSGIGIGPSP
-1085 FLFAGSSSSDFSDPV
+1085 FLFAGSSSSDFSNPIFTV
-1100 FSVNQDGT
+1100 GQDGA
-1108 CNAKILNTND
+1108 CNAQILTTND
-1118 AWDEKSNVVTSDTN
+1118 AWDKRSNVVTSDED

-1138 YSDETVQIYSDKQL
+1138 YVNKTIEIYCDKELVMTIASDKEE
-1152 VMSLTGNKEDIT
+1152 VTK
-1164 TDNITQGVNEFILDA
+1164 
-1179 GTA
+1179 

>member
-1 MPMKINFDTSGNPEV
+1 MPMQINFDTSGNPEI
-16 PIIALVDQSERHIG
+16 PIMSIVSQNGDHIG
-30 IISNFTELKIQDNLK
+30 IISNYTGLKIQDNLK
-45 EPSTISFTLHK
+45 TPSSISFTLHK
-56 NLDNEEYKYWNEVK
+56 ILNGDEYKYWDEVK
-70 NFRLIYIPD
+70 NFRLIYVPD
-79 WDKYFVIK
+79 WDKYFVMK
-87 ITINEDNEVQ
+87 ITVNEDNEIQ
-97 KQIEATSIQ
+97 KQIETTALQ
-106 ETELGQLLLHNQE
+106 ETELGQLLLHNVE
-119 INTETDISRD
+119 LNTETDIARN
-129 DYVKTVLYNPGETK
+129 DYVRTVFYNPGESK
-143 GSLLN
+143 GSLLH

-153 KASNYTVLHVDDSI
+153 KASNYTILHVDDSL

-185 QSISEEIDCIF
+185 QSVAEEINCLF
-196 IFGERPEGDTTTTIP
+196 VFGERPEGDTTTSIP

-266 VSSDTDSVKNCFYLQ
+266 VSSDTDAVKNCFYLT

-306 DEMKADMSDELQ
+306 DEMKADMSDELR
-318 SKLESYDKQYSYYQ
+318 SKIEAYNKQYSYYQ
-332 SDYEAEL
+332 SEYEAEL
-339 NDDIIQKYNDLV
+339 NDDIIQKYNNLV
-351 IKYRE
+351 VKYRE

-396 KIDKTTANDQAKLLT
+396 KIDKTTAKEQAELLT
-411 SESLSP
+411 SKSLSP
-417 ISVQNIKY
+417 ISVQNVKY

-430 ANSSVVNYAKVF
+430 ANSTVINYAKVF
-442 IDTARYKIKV
+442 IDTAKYKIKV

-457 DNVTWTGV
+457 DGTTWTGV
-465 LTVENYYD
+465 LAIENYYD
-473 EDDTA
+473 EEDTA
-478 DTEMLMLVFDSD
+478 DTSMLTLIFDGD
-490 VERFV
+490 AEKFI

-504 KNKEEDKGIVSLFKK
+504 KNKEEDKGIVTLFKK
-519 DTEEFQKELTKYS
+519 DANEFQKELAKYS

-542 CQSCLNIMIENNDSA
+542 CQSCLNIMIENNDST
-557 EDSWDYTEGNI
+557 EDSWNYTEGNI
-568 YKEIYLPMCKK
+568 YKELYLPMCKK
-579 QELISSELKLREE
+579 QELISAELKLREE

-613 NYIEDLREKILKEL
+613 NYIEDLREMILKKL
-627 DFQNYIGD
+627 NFQNYIGD

-661 KELLDNAKKFLEAA
+661 KELLDNATKFLEAA
-675 TKDIKKSSELQNSID
+675 TKDIKKSSEIQNSID

-705 TKYFKTGNWLRMQVD
+705 VKYFKTGNWIRMQVD
-720 DVIYKLRLLNYSIDF
+720 DIIYKLRLLNYNIDF
-735 DNISDLSVEFSD
+735 DNTSDLSVEFSD
-747 TTKDWGNIKDIQ
+747 TTKNLGDIKDIQ
-759 NVLSKSKQMAT
+759 NVLAQSKQMAT
-770 SYTSV
+770 SYSSV
-775 KRQAEKSV
+775 KKQAEKSV
-783 STKSTVDEW
+783 ATKDTVDQW
-792 VQSGINANI
+792 VEDGINANI

-869 TETGYGVIAKQLV
+869 TETGYGVIAKQLI

-890 IGIYNKSGSLSFD
+890 VGIYNKSGSLCFD
-903 EDGLAISNGT
+903 EDGLAISNGI
-913 NSFNVDPNSKN
+913 NSFNVDPNKKS
-924 LLTISKGDDL
+924 LLTITKGDNV

-939 NEGNLTYTGVVT
+939 DEGNLTYSGDVI

-957 TGEGLNETN
+957 SGEGLIESN
-966 GKNTVKILPTDSS
+966 GKNSLSITSNSDSV
-979 IFTLSDKD
+979 IKLESDKN
-987 KKVLYFDNNNVLNF
+987 KVFYFDDDNVLNF
-1001 SGNITASSLTLGDN
+1001 TGKINATSLSLDPSIKIDTKNISGFDTFLKLNTSVGITDPYSEESG
-1015 VKISSSHITG
+1015 ISIG
-1025 LKDFLELDTVVGNIE
+1025 
-1040 PYNDS
+1040 
-1045 PGFSL
+1045 
-1050 QSNGQFVANKSLLY
+1050 SNGLLKSNKSILY
-1064 NPSVTTKYNDY
+1064 NSSITNKYNNT
-1075 YSGIGAGPSP
+1075 YSGIGIKSTP
-1085 FLFAGSSSSDFSDPV
+1085 FLFAGSTTEDGSGSLFKVTSSGNCFA
-1100 FSVNQDGT
+1100 G
-1108 CNAKILNTND
+1108 ILTTND
-1118 AWDEKSNVVTSDTN
+1118 VWDEESNVVTSDIKS
-1132 QKIKIK
+1132 KIKFK
-1138 YSDETVQIYSDKQL
+1138 YENNILEIYADKTL
-1152 VMSLTGNKEDIT
+1152 IAKIPKDFVG
-1164 TDNITQGVNEFILDA
+1164 A
-1179 GTA
+1179 

>member
-1 MPMKINFDTSGNPEV
+1 MPMQINFDTSGNPEI
-16 PIIALVDQSERHIG
+16 PIMSIVSQNGDHIG
-30 IISNFTELKIQDNLK
+30 IISNYTGLKIQDNLK
-45 EPSTISFTLHK
+45 TPSSISFTLHK
-56 NLDNEEYKYWNEVK
+56 ILNGDEYKYWDEVK
-70 NFRLIYIPD
+70 NFRLIYVPD
-79 WDKYFVIK
+79 WDKYFVMK
-87 ITINEDNEVQ
+87 ITVNEDNEIQ
-97 KQIEATSIQ
+97 KQIETTALQ
-106 ETELGQLLLHNQE
+106 ETELGQLLLHNVE
-119 INTETDISRD
+119 LNTETDIARN
-129 DYVKTVLYNPGETK
+129 DYVRTVFYNPGESK
-143 GSLLN
+143 GSLLH

-153 KASNYTVLHVDDSI
+153 KASNYTILHVDDSL

-185 QSISEEIDCIF
+185 QSVAEEINCLF
-196 IFGERPEGDTTTTIP
+196 VFGERSENDDTTSIP

-266 VSSDTDSVKNCFYLQ
+266 VSSDTDAVKNCFYLT

-306 DEMKADMSDELQ
+306 DEMKADMSDELR
-318 SKLESYDKQYSYYQ
+318 SKIEAYNKQYSYYQ
-332 SDYEAEL
+332 SEYEAEL
-339 NDDIIQKYNDLV
+339 DDNIIQKYNDLV
-351 IKYRE
+351 VKYRK

-366 PVRGYSSLIELY
+366 PIRGYSSLIELY

-396 KIDKTTANDQAKLLT
+396 KIDKTTAKEQAELLT
-411 SESLSP
+411 SKSLSP
-417 ISVQNIKY
+417 ISVKNVKY

-430 ANSSVVNYAKVF
+430 ANSTVINYAKVF
-442 IDTARYKIKV
+442 IDTAKYKIKV

-457 DNVTWTGV
+457 DGTTWTGV
-465 LTVENYYD
+465 LAVENYYD
-473 EDDTA
+473 EEDTA
-478 DTEMLMLVFDSD
+478 DTSMLTLIFDGD
-490 VERFV
+490 AEKFI

-504 KNKEEDKGIVSLFKK
+504 KNKEEDKGIVTLFKK
-519 DTEEFQKELTKYS
+519 DANEFQKELAKYS

-542 CQSCLNIMIENNDSA
+542 CQSCLNIMIENNDST
-557 EDSWDYTEGNI
+557 EDSWNYTEGNI
-568 YKEIYLPMCKK
+568 YKELYLPMCKK
-579 QELISSELKLREE
+579 QELISAELKLREE

-613 NYIEDLREKILKEL
+613 NYIEDLREMILKKL
-627 DFQNYIGD
+627 NFQNYIGD

-661 KELLDNAKKFLEAA
+661 KELLDNATKFLEAA
-675 TKDIKKSSELQNSID
+675 TKDIKKSSEIQNSID

-705 TKYFKTGNWLRMQVD
+705 VKYFKTGNWIRMQVD
-720 DVIYKLRLLNYSIDF
+720 DIIYKLRLLNYNIDF
-735 DNISDLSVEFSD
+735 DNTSDLSVEFSD
-747 TTKDWGNIKDIQ
+747 TTKNWGDIKDIQ
-759 NVLSKSKQMAT
+759 NVLAQSKQMAT
-770 SYTSV
+770 SYSSV
-775 KRQAEKSV
+775 KKQAEKSV
-783 STKSTVDEW
+783 ATKDTVDQW
-792 VQSGINANI
+792 VEDGINANI

-869 TETGYGVIAKQLV
+869 TETGYGVIAKQLI

-890 IGIYNKSGSLSFD
+890 VGIYNKSGSLCFD

-913 NSFNVDPNSKN
+913 NSFNVDPNKKS
-924 LLTISKGDDL
+924 LLTITKGDNV

-939 NEGNLTYTGVVT
+939 DEGNLTYSGDVI

-957 TGEGLNETN
+957 SGEGLIESN
-966 GKNTVKILPTDSS
+966 GKNSLSITSNSDSV
-979 IFTLSDKD
+979 IKLESDKN
-987 KKVLYFDNNNVLNF
+987 KVFYFDDDNVLNF
-1001 SGNITASSLTLGDN
+1001 TGKINATSLSLDPS
-1015 VKISSSHITG
+1015 VKIDTKHISGIDT
-1025 LKDFLELDTVVGNIE
+1025 FLELNTSIGITD
-1040 PYNDS
+1040 PYS
-1045 PGFSL
+1045 EESGISIG
-1050 QSNGQFVANKSLLY
+1050 SNGLLKSNKSILY
-1064 NPSVTTKYNDY
+1064 NSSITNKYNNT
-1075 YSGIGAGPSP
+1075 YSGIGINSTP
-1085 FLFAGSSSSDFSDPV
+1085 FLFAGSTTEDGSDSLFKVTSSGNCFA
-1100 FSVNQDGT
+1100 G
-1108 CNAKILNTND
+1108 ILTTND
-1118 AWDEKSNVVTSDTN
+1118 VWDEESNVVTSDIKS
-1132 QKIKIK
+1132 KIKFK
-1138 YSDETVQIYSDKQL
+1138 YENNILEIYADKTL
-1152 VMSLTGNKEDIT
+1152 IAKIPKDFVG
-1164 TDNITQGVNEFILDA
+1164 A
-1179 GTA
+1179 

>member
-1 MPMKINFDTSGNPEV
+1 MSMKINFDTSGNPEIPV
-16 PIIALVDQSERHIG
+16 LVLASQRGD
-30 IISNFTELKIQDNLK
+30 NFGVIPYFTNLKITDNLK
-45 EPSTISFTLHK
+45 TASELYFKVPKTS
-56 NLDNEEYKYWNEVK
+56 NGEEFKYWDEIH
-70 NFRLIYIPD
+70 NFRLIYVPD
-79 WDKYFVIK
+79 WDKYFVI
-87 ITINEDNEVQ
+87 TLEINESNSIEKVITANSLQEV
-97 KQIEATSIQ
+97 
-106 ETELGQLLLHNQE
+106 ELGQLLLHNVE

-129 DYVKTVLYNPGETK
+129 DYVKTVLYNPGEPK

-153 KASNYTVLHVDDSI
+153 KASNYTILHVDDSI

-173 FSFDDTSIYDAF
+173 FSFDGTSIYDAF
-185 QSISEEIDCIF
+185 QSISEEINCLF
-196 IFGERPEGDTTTTIP
+196 VFGERPENDTVTSIP

-244 KEGYGEDTTIFTSK
+244 KEGYGEDTTIFVNK
-258 ENIAESIS
+258 ENLADSIS

-306 DEMKADMSDELQ
+306 DEMKADMSDELR
-318 SKLESYDKQYSYYQ
+318 SRLESYDKQYSYYQ
-332 SDYEAEL
+332 SEYEAEL
-339 NDDIIQKYNDLV
+339 NDDIIQKYNNLV
-351 IKYRE
+351 AKYRE
-356 YNSDLKVIQP
+356 YNSDFKVIQP

-396 KIDKTTANDQAKLLT
+396 KIDKTTAKEQAELLT
-411 SESLSP
+411 SKSLSP
-417 ISVQNIKY
+417 ISVQNVKY

-430 ANSSVVNYAKVF
+430 ANSTVINYVKVF
-442 IDTARYKIKV
+442 IDTAKYKIKV

-457 DNVTWTGV
+457 DGTTWTGV

-473 EDDTA
+473 EEDTA
-478 DTEMLMLVFDSD
+478 DTNMLTLIFDGN
-490 VERFV
+490 VERFI

-504 KNKEEDKGIVSLFKK
+504 KNKEEDKGIVTLFKK
-519 DTEEFQKELTKYS
+519 DANEFQKELAKYS

-542 CQSCLNIMIENNDSA
+542 CQSCLNIMIENNDST
-557 EDSWDYTEGNI
+557 EDSWNYTEGNI
-568 YKEIYLPMCKK
+568 YKELYLPMCKK
-579 QELISSELKLREE
+579 QEFISAELKLRET
-592 EISVING
+592 EIAIVNG
-599 ITDEYGDVSTKGLK
+599 TTDEYGDVSKKGLK
-613 NYIEDLREKILKEL
+613 NYIEDIRNKILKNL

-661 KELLDNAKKFLEAA
+661 KELLDNANKFLEAA
-675 TKDIKKSSELQNSID
+675 TKDIKKSSEIQNSID

-705 TKYFKTGNWLRMQVD
+705 VKYFKTGNWIRMQVD
-720 DVIYKLRLLNYSIDF
+720 DVIYKLRLLNYNIEF

-747 TTKDWGNIKDIQ
+747 TTKNWGDIKDIQ
-759 NVLSKSKQMAT
+759 NVLAQSKQMAT
-770 SYTSV
+770 SYSSV
-775 KRQAEKSV
+775 KKQAEKSV
-783 STKSTVDEW
+783 ATKDTVDQW
-792 VQSGINANI
+792 VEDGINANI

-882 GSVILGEN
+882 GSIILGEN
-890 IGIYNKSGSLSFD
+890 IGIYNKNGSLSFD
-903 EDGLAISNGT
+903 EDGLSISNGT

-924 LLTISKGDDL
+924 LLTISKGDDR

-966 GKNTVKILPTDSS
+966 GDNSVEIIPTNSS
-979 IFTLSDKD
+979 IFTLSDTNKR
-987 KKVLYFDNNNVLNF
+987 VLYFDDNNVLNF
-1001 SGNITASSLTLGDN
+1001 AGSVNATSLTLDDA
-1015 VKISSSHITG
+1015 VKIDSSHIDG
-1025 LKDFLELDTVVGNIE
+1025 LDDFIKLDTSVGDVKAYSE
-1040 PYNDS
+1040 SY
-1045 PGFSL
+1045 GFSFA
-1050 QSNGQFVANKSLLY
+1050 SNGQFITNKPILY
-1064 NPSVTTKYNDY
+1064 DTSISTKYENN
-1075 YSGIGAGPSP
+1075 YSGIGIGPSP
-1085 FLFAGSSSSDFSDPV
+1085 FLFAGSTSSDFSNPI
-1100 FSVNQDGT
+1100 FSVGQNGN
-1108 CNAKILNTND
+1108 CNAQILTTND
-1118 AWDEKSNVVTSDTN
+1118 AWDKTSNVVTSDED

-1138 YSDETVQIYSDKQL
+1138 YVNKTIEIYCDKELVMTLASDK
-1152 VMSLTGNKEDIT
+1152 EDAT
-1164 TDNITQGVNEFILDA
+1164 K
-1179 GTA
+1179 

>member
-1 MPMKINFDTSGNPEV
+1 MSMKIKFDTSGNPEIPV
-16 PIIALVDQSERHIG
+16 LVLSSQRGD
-30 IISNFTELKIQDNLK
+30 NFGAIPYFTDLKITDNLK
-45 EPSTISFTLHK
+45 TASELYFKVLKTYDK
-56 NLDNEEYKYWNEVK
+56 EEFRYWDEIH
-70 NFRLIYIPD
+70 NFRLIYVPD
-79 WDKYFVIK
+79 WDKYFVI
-87 ITINEDNEVQ
+87 TLEINESNSIEKVVTANSLQEV
-97 KQIEATSIQ
+97 
-106 ETELGQLLLHNQE
+106 ELGQLLLHNVE
-119 INTETDISRD
+119 INTETDISRE
-129 DYVKTVLYNPGETK
+129 DYIRTVLYNSGEPK

-153 KASNYTVLHVDDSI
+153 KASNYTILHVDDSI

-185 QSISEEIDCIF
+185 QSISEEIDCLF
-196 IFGERPEGDTTTTIP
+196 VFGERPEGDTTTSIP

-244 KEGYGEDTTIFTSK
+244 KEGYGEDTTIFVNK
-258 ENIAESIS
+258 ENLADSIS

-306 DEMKADMSDELQ
+306 DEMKADMSDELR
-318 SKLESYDKQYSYYQ
+318 SRLESYDKQYSYYQ
-332 SDYEAEL
+332 SEYEAEL
-339 NDDIIQKYNDLV
+339 NDDIIQNYNNLV
-351 IKYRE
+351 VKYRE

-396 KIDKTTANDQAKLLT
+396 KIDKTTAKEQAELLT
-411 SESLSP
+411 SKSLSP

-430 ANSSVVNYAKVF
+430 ANSTVINYAKVF
-442 IDTARYKIKV
+442 IDTAKYKIKV

-457 DNVTWTGV
+457 DGTTWTGV

-473 EDDTA
+473 EEDTA
-478 DTEMLMLVFDSD
+478 DTSMLTLIFDGD
-490 VERFV
+490 AERFI

-504 KNKEEDKGIVSLFKK
+504 KNKEEDKGIVTLFKK
-519 DTEEFQKELTKYS
+519 DANEFQKELAKYS

-542 CQSCLNIMIENNDSA
+542 CQSCLNIMIENNDST
-557 EDSWDYTEGNI
+557 EDSWNYTEGNI
-568 YKEIYLPMCKK
+568 YKELYLPMCKK
-579 QELISSELKLREE
+579 QELISAELKLRET
-592 EISVING
+592 EIAIVNG
-599 ITDEYGDVSTKGLK
+599 TTDEYGDISQKGLK
-613 NYIEDLREKILKEL
+613 NYIEDIRNKILKNL

-661 KELLDNAKKFLEAA
+661 KELLDNANKFLEAA

-690 ATLKN
+690 TTLKN
-695 LLIKEEFAPI
+695 LLIKEEFQPI
-705 TKYFKTGNWLRMQVD
+705 VKYFQTGNWIRMQVD
-720 DVIYKLRLLNYSIDF
+720 NVVYKLRLLNYSIDF

-759 NVLSKSKQMAT
+759 NVLSQSKQMAT

-775 KRQAEKSV
+775 KRQAEKSIA
-783 STKSTVDEW
+783 TKDTVDQW
-792 VQSGINANI
+792 VEDGINANI

-835 MKIINSMLVYTHDGW
+835 LKVINSMLAYTHDGW
-850 QTYDA
+850 QTFDS
-855 ALGSF
+855 ALGKF
-860 EFYNPKTKQ
+860 EYYNPKTKQ
-869 TETGYGVIAKQLV
+869 TETGYGIIAKQLI

-890 IGIYNKSGSLSFD
+890 VGIYNKSGSLCFD

-913 NSFNVDPNSKN
+913 NSFNVDPNKKS
-924 LLTISKGDDL
+924 LLTITKGDNV

-939 NEGNLTYTGVVT
+939 DEGNLTYSGDVI

-957 TGEGLNETN
+957 SGEGLIESN
-966 GKNTVKILPTDSS
+966 GKNSLSIASNSDSV
-979 IFTLSDKD
+979 IKLESDKN
-987 KKVLYFDNNNVLNF
+987 KVFYFDDDNVLNF
-1001 SGNITASSLTLGDN
+1001 TGKINATSLSLDPSIKIDTKNISGFDTFLKLNTSVGITDPYSEESG
-1015 VKISSSHITG
+1015 ISIG
-1025 LKDFLELDTVVGNIE
+1025 
-1040 PYNDS
+1040 
-1045 PGFSL
+1045 
-1050 QSNGQFVANKSLLY
+1050 SNGLLKSNKSILY
-1064 NPSVTTKYNDY
+1064 NSSITNKYNNT
-1075 YSGIGAGPSP
+1075 YSGIGINSTP
-1085 FLFAGSSSSDFSDPV
+1085 FLFAGSTTEDGSGSLFKVTSSGNCFA
-1100 FSVNQDGT
+1100 G
-1108 CNAKILNTND
+1108 ILTTND
-1118 AWDEKSNVVTSDTN
+1118 VWDEESNVVTSDIKS
-1132 QKIKIK
+1132 KIKFK
-1138 YSDETVQIYSDKQL
+1138 YENNILEIYADKTL
-1152 VMSLTGNKEDIT
+1152 IAKIPKDFVG
-1164 TDNITQGVNEFILDA
+1164 A
-1179 GTA
+1179 

>member
-1 MPMKINFDTSGNPEV
+1 MPMRINFDTSGNPESSV
-16 PIIALVDQSERHIG
+16 MGLVDQSGKHIG
-30 IISNFTELKIQDNLK
+30 TLSNYTNLKTQDNLK
-45 EPSTISFTLHK
+45 TASTISFTLHK
-56 NLDNEEYKYWNEVK
+56 FLNDKEYKHWNEVK
-70 NFRLIYIPD
+70 NFRVIYVPD

-87 ITINEDNEVQ
+87 ITINEDNEIE
-97 KQIEATSIQ
+97 KEIEANSLQ
-106 ETELGQLLLHNQE
+106 EVELGQLLLHNVE
-119 INTETDISRD
+119 INTETDISRE
-129 DYVKTVLYNPGETK
+129 DYIRTVLYNSGEPK

-153 KASNYTVLHVDDSI
+153 KASNYTILHVDDSI

-185 QSISEEIDCIF
+185 QSISEEIDCLF
-196 IFGERPEGDTTTTIP
+196 VFGERPEGDTTTSIP

-244 KEGYGEDTTIFTSK
+244 KEGYGEDTTIFVNK
-258 ENIAESIS
+258 ENLADSIS

-306 DEMKADMSDELQ
+306 DEMKADMSDELR
-318 SKLESYDKQYSYYQ
+318 SRLESYDKQYSYYQ
-332 SDYEAEL
+332 SEYEAEL
-339 NDDIIQKYNDLV
+339 NDDIIQNYNNLV
-351 IKYRE
+351 VKYRE

-396 KIDKTTANDQAKLLT
+396 KIDKTTAKEQAELLT
-411 SESLSP
+411 SKSLSP

-430 ANSSVVNYAKVF
+430 ANSTVINYAKVF
-442 IDTARYKIKV
+442 IDTAKYKIKV

-457 DNVTWTGV
+457 DGTTWTGV

-473 EDDTA
+473 EEDTA
-478 DTEMLMLVFDSD
+478 DTSMLTLIFDGD
-490 VERFV
+490 AERFI

-504 KNKEEDKGIVSLFKK
+504 KNKEEDKGIVTLFKK
-519 DTEEFQKELTKYS
+519 DANEFQKELAKYS

-542 CQSCLNIMIENNDSA
+542 CQSCLNIMIENNDST
-557 EDSWDYTEGNI
+557 EDSWNYTEGNI
-568 YKEIYLPMCKK
+568 YKELYLPMCKK
-579 QELISSELKLREE
+579 QELISAELKLRET
-592 EISVING
+592 EIAIVNG
-599 ITDEYGDVSTKGLK
+599 TTDEYGDISQKGLK
-613 NYIEDLREKILKEL
+613 NYIEDIRNKILKNL

-661 KELLDNAKKFLEAA
+661 KELLDNANKFLEAA

-690 ATLKN
+690 TTLKN
-695 LLIKEEFAPI
+695 LLIKEEFQPI
-705 TKYFKTGNWLRMQVD
+705 VKYFQTGNWIRMQVD
-720 DVIYKLRLLNYSIDF
+720 NVVYKLRLLNYSIDF

-759 NVLSKSKQMAT
+759 NVLSQSKQMAT

-775 KRQAEKSV
+775 KRQAEKSIA
-783 STKSTVDEW
+783 TKDTVDGW
-792 VQSGINANI
+792 VESGINANI
-801 TKIMSGDNQDVV
+801 TKIMSGDNQDVI

-835 MKIINSMLVYTHDGW
+835 LKIINSMLAYTHDGW
-850 QTYDA
+850 QTFDS
-855 ALGSF
+855 ALGKF
-860 EFYNPKTKQ
+860 EYYNPKTKQ
-869 TETGYGVIAKQLV
+869 TETGYGVIAKQLI

-890 IGIYNKSGSLSFD
+890 VGIYNKSGSLCFD

-913 NSFNVDPNSKN
+913 NSFNVDPNKKS
-924 LLTISKGDDL
+924 LLTITKGDNV

-939 NEGNLTYTGVVT
+939 DEGNLTYSGDVI

-957 TGEGLNETN
+957 SGEGLIESN
-966 GKNTVKILPTDSS
+966 GKNSLSITSNSDSV
-979 IFTLSDKD
+979 IKLESDKN
-987 KKVLYFDNNNVLNF
+987 KVFYFDDDNVLNF
-1001 SGNITASSLTLGDN
+1001 TGKINATSLSLDPS
-1015 VKISSSHITG
+1015 VKIDTKHISGIDT
-1025 LKDFLELDTVVGNIE
+1025 FLELNTSIGITD
-1040 PYNDS
+1040 PYS
-1045 PGFSL
+1045 EESGISIG
-1050 QSNGQFVANKSLLY
+1050 SNGLLKSNKSILY
-1064 NPSVTTKYNDY
+1064 NSSITNKYNNT
-1075 YSGIGAGPSP
+1075 YSGIGINSIP
-1085 FLFAGSSSSDFSDPV
+1085 FLFAGSTTEDGSGSLFKVTSSGNCFA
-1100 FSVNQDGT
+1100 G
-1108 CNAKILNTND
+1108 ILTTND
-1118 AWDEKSNVVTSDTN
+1118 VWDEESNVVTSDIKS
-1132 QKIKIK
+1132 KIKFK
-1138 YSDETVQIYSDKQL
+1138 YENNILEIYADKTL
-1152 VMSLTGNKEDIT
+1152 IAKIPKDFVG
-1164 TDNITQGVNEFILDA
+1164 A
-1179 GTA
+1179 

>member
-1 MPMKINFDTSGNPEV
+1 MPMQINFDTSGNPEI
-16 PIIALVDQSERHIG
+16 PIMSIVSQNGDHIG
-30 IISNFTELKIQDNLK
+30 IISNYTGLKIQDNLK
-45 EPSTISFTLHK
+45 TPSSISFTLHK
-56 NLDNEEYKYWNEVK
+56 ILNGDEYKYWDEVK
-70 NFRLIYIPD
+70 NFRLIYVPD
-79 WDKYFVIK
+79 WDKYFVMK
-87 ITINEDNEVQ
+87 ITVNEDNEIQ
-97 KQIEATSIQ
+97 KQIETTALQ
-106 ETELGQLLLHNQE
+106 ETELGQLLLHNVE
-119 INTETDISRD
+119 LNTETDIARN
-129 DYVKTVLYNPGETK
+129 DYVRTVFYNPGESK
-143 GSLLN
+143 GSLLH

-153 KASNYTVLHVDDSI
+153 KASNYTILHVDDSL

-185 QSISEEIDCIF
+185 QSVAEEINCLF
-196 IFGERPEGDTTTTIP
+196 VFGERSENDDTTSIP

-266 VSSDTDSVKNCFYLQ
+266 VSSDTDAVKNCFYLT

-306 DEMKADMSDELQ
+306 AEMKADMSDELR
-318 SKLESYDKQYSYYQ
+318 SKIEAYNKQYSYYQ
-332 SDYEAEL
+332 SEYEAEL
-339 NDDIIQKYNDLV
+339 DDNIIQKYNDLV
-351 IKYRE
+351 VKYRK

-366 PVRGYSSLIELY
+366 PIRGYSSLIELY

-396 KIDKTTANDQAKLLT
+396 KIDKTTAKEQAELLT
-411 SESLSP
+411 SKSLSP
-417 ISVQNIKY
+417 ISVKNVKY

-430 ANSSVVNYAKVF
+430 ANSTVINYAKVF
-442 IDTARYKIKV
+442 IDTAKYKIKV

-457 DNVTWTGV
+457 DGTTWTGV
-465 LTVENYYD
+465 LAVENYYD
-473 EDDTA
+473 EEDTA
-478 DTEMLMLVFDSD
+478 DTSMLTLIFDGD
-490 VERFV
+490 AEKFI

-504 KNKEEDKGIVSLFKK
+504 KNKEEDKGIVTLFKK
-519 DTEEFQKELTKYS
+519 DANEFQKELAKYS

-542 CQSCLNIMIENNDSA
+542 CQSCLNIMIENNDST
-557 EDSWDYTEGNI
+557 EDSWNYTEGNI
-568 YKEIYLPMCKK
+568 YKELYLPMCKK
-579 QELISSELKLREE
+579 QELISAELKLREE

-613 NYIEDLREKILKEL
+613 NYIEDLREMILKKL
-627 DFQNYIGD
+627 NFQNYIGD

-661 KELLDNAKKFLEAA
+661 KELLDNATKFLEAA
-675 TKDIKKSSELQNSID
+675 TKDIKKSSEIQNSID

-705 TKYFKTGNWLRMQVD
+705 VKYFKTGNWIRMQVD
-720 DVIYKLRLLNYSIDF
+720 DIIYKLRLLNYNIDF
-735 DNISDLSVEFSD
+735 DNTSDLSVEFSD
-747 TTKDWGNIKDIQ
+747 TTKNWGDIKDIQ
-759 NVLSKSKQMAT
+759 NVLAQSKQMAT
-770 SYTSV
+770 SYSSV
-775 KRQAEKSV
+775 KKQAEKSV
-783 STKSTVDEW
+783 ATKDTVDQW
-792 VQSGINANI
+792 VEDGINANI

-869 TETGYGVIAKQLV
+869 TETGYGVIAKQLI

-890 IGIYNKSGSLSFD
+890 VGIYNKSGSLCFD

-913 NSFNVDPNSKN
+913 NSFNVDPNKKS
-924 LLTISKGDDL
+924 LLTITKGDNV

-939 NEGNLTYTGVVT
+939 DEGNLTYSGDVI

-957 TGEGLNETN
+957 SGEGLIESN
-966 GKNTVKILPTDSS
+966 GKNSLSITSNSDSV
-979 IFTLSDKD
+979 IKLESDKN
-987 KKVLYFDNNNVLNF
+987 KVFYFDDDNVLNF
-1001 SGNITASSLTLGDN
+1001 TGKINATSLSLDPS
-1015 VKISSSHITG
+1015 VKIDTKHISGIDT
-1025 LKDFLELDTVVGNIE
+1025 FLELNTSIGITD
-1040 PYNDS
+1040 PYS
-1045 PGFSL
+1045 EESGISIG
-1050 QSNGQFVANKSLLY
+1050 SNGLLKSNKSILY
-1064 NPSVTTKYNDY
+1064 NSSITNKYNNT
-1075 YSGIGAGPSP
+1075 YSGIGINSTP
-1085 FLFAGSSSSDFSDPV
+1085 FLFAGSTTEDGSGSLFKVTSSGNCFA
-1100 FSVNQDGT
+1100 G
-1108 CNAKILNTND
+1108 ILTTND
-1118 AWDEKSNVVTSDTN
+1118 VWDEESNVVTSDIKS
-1132 QKIKIK
+1132 KIKFK
-1138 YSDETVQIYSDKQL
+1138 YENNILEIYADKTL
-1152 VMSLTGNKEDIT
+1152 IAKIPKDFVG
-1164 TDNITQGVNEFILDA
+1164 A
-1179 GTA
+1179 

>member
-1 MPMKINFDTSGNPEV
+1 MPMQINFDTSGNPEI
-16 PIIALVDQSERHIG
+16 PIISIVSQNGDHIG
-30 IISNFTELKIQDNLK
+30 IISNYTGLKIQDNLK
-45 EPSTISFTLHK
+45 TPSSISFTLHK
-56 NLDNEEYKYWNEVK
+56 ILNGDEYKYWDEVK
-70 NFRLIYIPD
+70 NFRLIYVPD
-79 WDKYFVIK
+79 WDKYFVMK
-87 ITINEDNEVQ
+87 ITVNEDNEIQ
-97 KQIEATSIQ
+97 KQIETTALQ
-106 ETELGQLLLHNQE
+106 ETELGQLLLHNVE
-119 INTETDISRD
+119 LNTETDIARN
-129 DYVKTVLYNPGETK
+129 DYVRTVFYNPGESK
-143 GSLLN
+143 GSLLH

-153 KASNYTVLHVDDSI
+153 KASNYTILHVDDSL

-185 QSISEEIDCIF
+185 QSVAEEINCLF
-196 IFGERPEGDTTTTIP
+196 VFGERSENDDTTSIP

-266 VSSDTDSVKNCFYLQ
+266 VSSDTDAVKNCFYLT

-306 DEMKADMSDELQ
+306 DEMKADMSDELR
-318 SKLESYDKQYSYYQ
+318 SKIEAYNKQYSYYQ
-332 SDYEAEL
+332 SEYEAEL
-339 NDDIIQKYNDLV
+339 DDNIIQKYNDLV
-351 IKYRE
+351 VKYRK

-366 PVRGYSSLIELY
+366 PIRGYSSLIELY

-396 KIDKTTANDQAKLLT
+396 KIDKTTAKEQAELLT
-411 SESLSP
+411 SKSLSP
-417 ISVQNIKY
+417 ISVKNVKY

-430 ANSSVVNYAKVF
+430 ANSTVINYAKVF
-442 IDTARYKIKV
+442 IDTAKYKIKV

-457 DNVTWTGV
+457 DGTTWTGV
-465 LTVENYYD
+465 LAVENYYD
-473 EDDTA
+473 EEDTA
-478 DTEMLMLVFDSD
+478 DTSMLTLIFDGD
-490 VERFV
+490 AEKFI

-504 KNKEEDKGIVSLFKK
+504 KNKEEDKGIVTLFKK
-519 DTEEFQKELTKYS
+519 DANEFQKELAKYS

-542 CQSCLNIMIENNDSA
+542 CQSCLNIMIENNDST
-557 EDSWDYTEGNI
+557 EDSWNYTEGNI
-568 YKEIYLPMCKK
+568 YKELYLPMCKK

-613 NYIEDLREKILKEL
+613 NYIEDLREMILKKL
-627 DFQNYIGD
+627 NFQNYIGD

-661 KELLDNAKKFLEAA
+661 KELLDNATKFLEAA
-675 TKDIKKSSELQNSID
+675 TKDIKKSSEIQNSID

-705 TKYFKTGNWLRMQVD
+705 VKYFKTGNWIRMQVD
-720 DVIYKLRLLNYSIDF
+720 DIIYKLRLLNYNIDF
-735 DNISDLSVEFSD
+735 DNTSDLSVEFSD
-747 TTKDWGNIKDIQ
+747 TTKNWGDIKDIQ
-759 NVLSKSKQMAT
+759 NVLAQSKQMAT
-770 SYTSV
+770 SYSSV
-775 KRQAEKSV
+775 KKQAEKSV
-783 STKSTVDEW
+783 ATKDTVDQW
-792 VQSGINANI
+792 VEDGINANI

-869 TETGYGVIAKQLV
+869 TETGYGVIAKQLI

-890 IGIYNKSGSLSFD
+890 VGIYNKSGSLCFD

-913 NSFNVDPNSKN
+913 NSFNVDPNKKS
-924 LLTISKGDDL
+924 LLTITKGDNV

-939 NEGNLTYTGVVT
+939 DEGNLTYSGDVI
-951 STKLVL
+951 STKLIL
-957 TGEGLNETN
+957 SGEGLIESN
-966 GKNTVKILPTDSS
+966 GKNSLSITSNSDSV
-979 IFTLSDKD
+979 IKLESDKN
-987 KKVLYFDNNNVLNF
+987 KVFYFDDDSVLNF
-1001 SGNITASSLTLGDN
+1001 TGKINATSLSLDPS
-1015 VKISSSHITG
+1015 VKIDTKHISGIDT
-1025 LKDFLELDTVVGNIE
+1025 FLELNTSIGITD
-1040 PYNDS
+1040 PYS
-1045 PGFSL
+1045 EESGISIG
-1050 QSNGQFVANKSLLY
+1050 SNGLLKSNKSILY
-1064 NPSVTTKYNDY
+1064 NSSITNKYNNT
-1075 YSGIGAGPSP
+1075 YSGIGINSTP
-1085 FLFAGSSSSDFSDPV
+1085 FLFAGSTTEDGSGSLFKVTSSGNCFA
-1100 FSVNQDGT
+1100 G
-1108 CNAKILNTND
+1108 ILTTND
-1118 AWDEKSNVVTSDTN
+1118 VWDEESNVVTSDIKS
-1132 QKIKIK
+1132 KIKFK
-1138 YSDETVQIYSDKQL
+1138 YENNILEIYADKTL
-1152 VMSLTGNKEDIT
+1152 IAKIPKDFVGE
-1164 TDNITQGVNEFILDA
+1164 
-1179 GTA
+1179 

>member
-1 MPMKINFDTSGNPEV
+1 MSMKINFDTSGNPEIPV
-16 PIIALVDQSERHIG
+16 LVLTSQRGD
-30 IISNFTELKIQDNLK
+30 NFGVIPYFTNLKITDNLK
-45 EPSTISFTLHK
+45 TASELYFKVPKTSNGEKF
-56 NLDNEEYKYWNEVK
+56 KYWDEIH
-70 NFRLIYIPD
+70 NFRLIYVPD
-79 WDKYFVIK
+79 WDKYFVI
-87 ITINEDNEVQ
+87 TLEINESNSIEKVITANLLQEV
-97 KQIEATSIQ
+97 
-106 ETELGQLLLHNQE
+106 ELGQLLLHNIE
-119 INTETDISRD
+119 INTETDISRE
-129 DYVKTVLYNPGETK
+129 DYIRTVLYNSGEPK

-153 KASNYTVLHVDDSI
+153 KASNYTILHVDDSI

-185 QSISEEIDCIF
+185 QSISEEIDCLF
-196 IFGERPEGDTTTTIP
+196 VFGERPEGDTTTSIP

-244 KEGYGEDTTIFTSK
+244 KEGYGEDTTIFVNK
-258 ENIAESIS
+258 ENLADSIS

-306 DEMKADMSDELQ
+306 DEMKADMSDELR
-318 SKLESYDKQYSYYQ
+318 SRLESYDKQYSYYQ
-332 SDYEAEL
+332 LEYEAEL
-339 NDDIIQKYNDLV
+339 NDDIIQKYNNLV
-351 IKYRE
+351 VKYRE

-396 KIDKTTANDQAKLLT
+396 KIDKTTAKEQAELLT
-411 SESLSP
+411 SKSLSP
-417 ISVQNIKY
+417 ISVQNVKY

-430 ANSSVVNYAKVF
+430 ANSTVINYAKVF
-442 IDTARYKIKV
+442 IDTAKYKIKV

-457 DNVTWTGV
+457 DGTTWTGV

-473 EDDTA
+473 EEDTA
-478 DTEMLMLVFDSD
+478 DTSMLTLIFDGD
-490 VERFV
+490 VERFI

-504 KNKEEDKGIVSLFKK
+504 KNKEEDKGIVTLFKK
-519 DTEEFQKELTKYS
+519 DANEFQKELAKYS

-542 CQSCLNIMIENNDSA
+542 CQSCLNIMIENNDST
-557 EDSWDYTEGNI
+557 EDSWNYTEGNI
-568 YKEIYLPMCKK
+568 YKELYLPMCKK
-579 QELISSELKLREE
+579 QELISAELKLRET
-592 EISVING
+592 EIAIVNG
-599 ITDEYGDVSTKGLK
+599 TTDEYGDVSKKGLK
-613 NYIEDLREKILKEL
+613 NYIEDIRNKILKNL

-653 YISDGLSN
+653 YISDGLTN
-661 KELLDNAKKFLEAA
+661 KELLDNANKFLEAA

-690 ATLKN
+690 TTLKN
-695 LLIKEEFAPI
+695 LLIKEEFQPI
-705 TKYFKTGNWLRMQVD
+705 VKYFQTGNWIRMQVD
-720 DVIYKLRLLNYSIDF
+720 NVVYKLRLLNYSIDF

-759 NVLSKSKQMAT
+759 NVLSQSKQMAT

-775 KRQAEKSV
+775 KRQAEKSIA
-783 STKSTVDEW
+783 TKDTVDGW
-792 VQSGINANI
+792 VESGINANI
-801 TKIMSGDNQDVV
+801 TKIMSGDNQDVI

-821 RKWDPILNGFEDDQ
+821 RKWDPIKNGFDDNQ

-882 GSVILGEN
+882 GSIILGEN
-890 IGIYNKSGSLSFD
+890 IGIYNKNGSLSFD
-903 EDGLAISNGT
+903 EEGLSISNGT

-924 LLTISKGDDL
+924 LLTISKGDDQ

-951 STKLVL
+951 STKLIL

-979 IFTLSDKD
+979 IFTLSDENE
-987 KKVLYFDNNNVLNF
+987 KVFYFDDNNTLNF
-1001 SGNITASSLTLGDN
+1001 VGNVNASNLTLDDD
-1015 VKISSSHITG
+1015 VKINSSHITG
-1025 LKDFLELDTVVGNIE
+1025 LNDFLKLNTVIGNIE
-1040 PYNDS
+1040 VYNDS

-1050 QSNGQFVANKSLLY
+1050 SSDGHFTANKSLLY
-1064 NPSVTTKYNDY
+1064 DPSISTKYENY
-1075 YSGIGAGPSP
+1075 YSGIGIGPSP
-1085 FLFAGSSSSDFSDPV
+1085 FLFAGSSSSDFSNPIFTV
-1100 FSVNQDGT
+1100 GQDGA
-1108 CNAKILNTND
+1108 CNAQILTTND
-1118 AWDEKSNVVTSDTN
+1118 AWDKRSNIVTSDED

-1138 YSDETVQIYSDKQL
+1138 YVNKTIEIYCDKELVMTLASDK
-1152 VMSLTGNKEDIT
+1152 EDVT
-1164 TDNITQGVNEFILDA
+1164 K
-1179 GTA
+1179 

>member
-1 MPMKINFDTSGNPEV
+1 MSMKINFDTSGNPEIPV
-16 PIIALVDQSERHIG
+16 LVLTSQRGD
-30 IISNFTELKIQDNLK
+30 NFGVIPYFTNLKITDNLK
-45 EPSTISFTLHK
+45 TASELYFKVPKTSNGEKF
-56 NLDNEEYKYWNEVK
+56 KYWDEIH
-70 NFRLIYIPD
+70 NFRLIYVPD
-79 WDKYFVIK
+79 WDKYFVI
-87 ITINEDNEVQ
+87 TLEINESNSIEKVITANLLQEV
-97 KQIEATSIQ
+97 
-106 ETELGQLLLHNQE
+106 ELGQLLLHNIE
-119 INTETDISRD
+119 INTETDISRE
-129 DYVKTVLYNPGETK
+129 DYIRTVLYNSGEPK

-153 KASNYTVLHVDDSI
+153 KASNYTILHVDDSI

-185 QSISEEIDCIF
+185 QSISEEIDCLF
-196 IFGERPEGDTTTTIP
+196 VFGERPEGDTTTSIP

-244 KEGYGEDTTIFTSK
+244 KEGYGEDTTIFVNK
-258 ENIAESIS
+258 ENLADSMS

-306 DEMKADMSDELQ
+306 DEMKADMSDELR
-318 SKLESYDKQYSYYQ
+318 SRLESYDKQYSYYQ
-332 SDYEAEL
+332 LEYEAEL
-339 NDDIIQKYNDLV
+339 NDDIIQKYNNLV
-351 IKYRE
+351 VKYRE

-396 KIDKTTANDQAKLLT
+396 KIDKTTSKEQAELLT
-411 SESLSP
+411 SKSLSP
-417 ISVQNIKY
+417 VSVQNVKY

-430 ANSSVVNYAKVF
+430 ANSTVINYAKVF
-442 IDTARYKIKV
+442 IDTAKYKIKV

-457 DNVTWTGV
+457 DGTTWTGV

-473 EDDTA
+473 EEDIA
-478 DTEMLMLVFDSD
+478 DTSMLTLIFDGD
-490 VERFV
+490 VERFI

-504 KNKEEDKGIVSLFKK
+504 KNKEEDKGIVTLFKK
-519 DTEEFQKELTKYS
+519 DANEFQKELAKYS

-542 CQSCLNIMIENNDSA
+542 CQSCLNIMIENNDST
-557 EDSWDYTEGNI
+557 EDSWNYTEGNI
-568 YKEIYLPMCKK
+568 YKELYLPMCKK
-579 QELISSELKLREE
+579 QELISAELKLRET
-592 EISVING
+592 EIAIVNG
-599 ITDEYGDVSTKGLK
+599 TTDEYGDVSKKGLK
-613 NYIEDLREKILKEL
+613 NYIEDIRNKILKNL

-653 YISDGLSN
+653 YISDGLTN
-661 KELLDNAKKFLEAA
+661 KELLDNANKFLEAA

-690 ATLKN
+690 TTLKN
-695 LLIKEEFAPI
+695 LLIKEEFQPI
-705 TKYFKTGNWLRMQVD
+705 VKYFQTGNWIRMQVD
-720 DVIYKLRLLNYSIDF
+720 NVVYKLRLLNYSIDF

-759 NVLSKSKQMAT
+759 NVLSQSKQMAT

-775 KRQAEKSV
+775 KRQAEKSIA
-783 STKSTVDEW
+783 TKDTVDGW
-792 VQSGINANI
+792 VESGINANI
-801 TKIMSGDNQDVV
+801 TKIMSGDNQDVI

-821 RKWDPILNGFEDDQ
+821 RKWDPIKNGFDDNQ

-882 GSVILGEN
+882 GSIILGEN
-890 IGIYNKSGSLSFD
+890 IGIYNKNGSLSFD
-903 EDGLAISNGT
+903 EEGLSISNGT

-924 LLTISKGDDL
+924 LLTISKGDDQ

-951 STKLVL
+951 STKLIL

-979 IFTLSDKD
+979 IFTLSDENE
-987 KKVLYFDNNNVLNF
+987 KVFYFDDNNTLNF
-1001 SGNITASSLTLGDN
+1001 VGNVNASNLTLDDD
-1015 VKISSSHITG
+1015 VKINSSHITG
-1025 LKDFLELDTVVGNIE
+1025 LNDFLKLNTVIGNIE
-1040 PYNDS
+1040 VYNDS

-1050 QSNGQFVANKSLLY
+1050 SSDGHFTANKSLLY
-1064 NPSVTTKYNDY
+1064 DPSISTKYENY
-1075 YSGIGAGPSP
+1075 YSGIGIGPSP
-1085 FLFAGSSSSDFSDPV
+1085 FLFAGSSSSDFSNPIFTV
-1100 FSVNQDGT
+1100 GQDGA
-1108 CNAKILNTND
+1108 CNAQILTTND
-1118 AWDEKSNVVTSDTN
+1118 AWDKRSNIVTSDED

-1138 YSDETVQIYSDKQL
+1138 YVNKTIEIYCDKELVMTLASDK
-1152 VMSLTGNKEDIT
+1152 EDVT
-1164 TDNITQGVNEFILDA
+1164 K
-1179 GTA
+1179 

>member
-1 MPMKINFDTSGNPEV
+1 MPMRINFDTSGNPESSV
-16 PIIALVDQSERHIG
+16 MGLVDQSGKHIG
-30 IISNFTELKIQDNLK
+30 TLSNYTNLKTQDNLK
-45 EPSTISFTLHK
+45 TASTISFTLHK
-56 NLDNEEYKYWNEVK
+56 FLNDKEYKHWNEVK
-70 NFRLIYIPD
+70 NFRVIYVPD

-87 ITINEDNEVQ
+87 ITINEDNEIE
-97 KQIEATSIQ
+97 KEIEANSLQ
-106 ETELGQLLLHNQE
+106 EVELGQLLLHNVE
-119 INTETDISRD
+119 INTETDISRE
-129 DYVKTVLYNPGETK
+129 DYIRTVLYNSGEPK

-153 KASNYTVLHVDDSI
+153 KASNYTILHVDDSI

-185 QSISEEIDCIF
+185 QSISEEIDCLF
-196 IFGERPEGDTTTTIP
+196 VFGERPEGDTTTSIP

-244 KEGYGEDTTIFTSK
+244 KEGYGEDTTIFVNK
-258 ENIAESIS
+258 ENLADSIS

-306 DEMKADMSDELQ
+306 DEMKADMSDELR
-318 SKLESYDKQYSYYQ
+318 SRLESYDKQYSYYQ
-332 SDYEAEL
+332 SEYEAEL
-339 NDDIIQKYNDLV
+339 NDDIIQNYNNLV
-351 IKYRE
+351 VKYRE

-396 KIDKTTANDQAKLLT
+396 KIDKTTAKEQAELLT
-411 SESLSP
+411 SKSLSP

-430 ANSSVVNYAKVF
+430 ANSTVINYAKVF
-442 IDTARYKIKV
+442 IDTAKYKIKV

-457 DNVTWTGV
+457 DGTTWTGV

-473 EDDTA
+473 EEDTA
-478 DTEMLMLVFDSD
+478 DTSMLTLIFDGD
-490 VERFV
+490 AERFI

-504 KNKEEDKGIVSLFKK
+504 KNKEEDKGIVTLFKK
-519 DTEEFQKELTKYS
+519 DANEFQKELAKYS

-542 CQSCLNIMIENNDSA
+542 CQSCLNIMIENNDST
-557 EDSWDYTEGNI
+557 EDSWNYTEGNI
-568 YKEIYLPMCKK
+568 YKELYLPMCKK
-579 QELISSELKLREE
+579 QELISAELKLRET
-592 EISVING
+592 EIAIVNG
-599 ITDEYGDVSTKGLK
+599 TTDEYGDISQKGLK
-613 NYIEDLREKILKEL
+613 NYIEDIRNKILKNL

-661 KELLDNAKKFLEAA
+661 KELLDNANKFLEAA

-690 ATLKN
+690 TTLKN
-695 LLIKEEFAPI
+695 LLIKEEFQPI
-705 TKYFKTGNWLRMQVD
+705 VKYFQTGNWIRMQVD
-720 DVIYKLRLLNYSIDF
+720 NVVYKLQLLNYSIDF

-759 NVLSKSKQMAT
+759 NVLSQSKQMAT

-775 KRQAEKSV
+775 KRQAEKSIA
-783 STKSTVDEW
+783 TKDTVDGW
-792 VQSGINANI
+792 VESGINANI
-801 TKIMSGDNQDVV
+801 TKIMSGDNQDVI

-835 MKIINSMLVYTHDGW
+835 LKIINSMLAYTHDGW
-850 QTYDA
+850 QTFDS
-855 ALGSF
+855 ALGKF

-869 TETGYGVIAKQLV
+869 TETGYGVIAKQLI

-890 IGIYNKSGSLSFD
+890 VGIYNKSGSLCFD

-913 NSFNVDPNSKN
+913 NSFNVDPNKKS
-924 LLTISKGDDL
+924 LLTITKGDNV

-939 NEGNLTYTGVVT
+939 DEGNLTYSGDVI

-957 TGEGLNETN
+957 SGEGLIESN
-966 GKNTVKILPTDSS
+966 GKNSLSITSNSDSV
-979 IFTLSDKD
+979 IKLESDKN
-987 KKVLYFDNNNVLNF
+987 KVFYFDDDNVLNF
-1001 SGNITASSLTLGDN
+1001 TGKINATSLSLDPS
-1015 VKISSSHITG
+1015 VKIDTKHISGIDT
-1025 LKDFLELDTVVGNIE
+1025 FLELNTSIGITD
-1040 PYNDS
+1040 PYS
-1045 PGFSL
+1045 EESGISIG
-1050 QSNGQFVANKSLLY
+1050 SNGLLKSNKSILY
-1064 NPSVTTKYNDY
+1064 NSSITNKYNNT
-1075 YSGIGAGPSP
+1075 YSGIGINSTP
-1085 FLFAGSSSSDFSDPV
+1085 FLFAGSTTEDGSGSLFKVTSSGNCFA
-1100 FSVNQDGT
+1100 G
-1108 CNAKILNTND
+1108 ILTTND
-1118 AWDEKSNVVTSDTN
+1118 VWDEESNVVTSDIKS
-1132 QKIKIK
+1132 KI
-1138 YSDETVQIYSDKQL
+1138 
-1152 VMSLTGNKEDIT
+1152 
-1164 TDNITQGVNEFILDA
+1164 
-1179 GTA
+1179 

>member
-1 MPMKINFDTSGNPEV
+1 MPMRINFDTSGNPESSV
-16 PIIALVDQSERHIG
+16 MGLVDQSGKHIG
-30 IISNFTELKIQDNLK
+30 TLSNYTNLKTQDNLK
-45 EPSTISFTLHK
+45 TASTISFTLHK
-56 NLDNEEYKYWNEVK
+56 FLNDKEYKHWNEVK
-70 NFRLIYIPD
+70 NFRVIYVPD

-87 ITINEDNEVQ
+87 ITINEDNEIE
-97 KQIEATSIQ
+97 KEIEANSLQ
-106 ETELGQLLLHNQE
+106 EVELGQLLLHNVE
-119 INTETDISRD
+119 INTETDISRE
-129 DYVKTVLYNPGETK
+129 DYIRTVLYNSGEPK

-153 KASNYTVLHVDDSI
+153 KASNYTILHVDDSI

-185 QSISEEIDCIF
+185 QSISEEIDCLF
-196 IFGERPEGDTTTTIP
+196 VFGERPEGDTTTSIP

-244 KEGYGEDTTIFTSK
+244 KEGYGEDTTIFVNK
-258 ENIAESIS
+258 ENLADSIS

-306 DEMKADMSDELQ
+306 DEMKADMSDELR
-318 SKLESYDKQYSYYQ
+318 SRLESYDKQYSYYQ
-332 SDYEAEL
+332 SEYEAEL
-339 NDDIIQKYNDLV
+339 NDDIIQNYNNLV
-351 IKYRE
+351 VKYRE

-396 KIDKTTANDQAKLLT
+396 KIDKTTAKEQAELLT
-411 SESLSP
+411 SKSLSP

-430 ANSSVVNYAKVF
+430 ANSTVINYAKVF
-442 IDTARYKIKV
+442 IDTAKYKIKV

-457 DNVTWTGV
+457 DGTTWTGV

-473 EDDTA
+473 EEDTA
-478 DTEMLMLVFDSD
+478 DTSMLTLIFDGD
-490 VERFV
+490 VERFI

-504 KNKEEDKGIVSLFKK
+504 KNKEEDKGIVTLFKK
-519 DTEEFQKELTKYS
+519 DANEFQKELAKYS

-542 CQSCLNIMIENNDSA
+542 CQSCLNIMIENNDST
-557 EDSWDYTEGNI
+557 EDSWNYTEGNI
-568 YKEIYLPMCKK
+568 YKELYLPMCKK
-579 QELISSELKLREE
+579 QELISAELKLRET
-592 EISVING
+592 EIAIVNG
-599 ITDEYGDVSTKGLK
+599 TTDEYGDISQKGLK
-613 NYIEDLREKILKEL
+613 NYIEDIRNKILKNL

-661 KELLDNAKKFLEAA
+661 KELLDNANKFLEAA

-690 ATLKN
+690 TTLKN
-695 LLIKEEFAPI
+695 LLIKEEFQPI
-705 TKYFKTGNWLRMQVD
+705 VKYFQTGNWIRMQVD
-720 DVIYKLRLLNYSIDF
+720 NVVYKLRLLNYSIDF

-759 NVLSKSKQMAT
+759 NVLSQSKQMAT

-775 KRQAEKSV
+775 KRQAEKSIA
-783 STKSTVDEW
+783 TKDTVDGW
-792 VQSGINANI
+792 VESGINANI
-801 TKIMSGDNQDVV
+801 TKIMSGDNQDVI

-835 MKIINSMLVYTHDGW
+835 LKIINSMLAYTHDGW
-850 QTYDA
+850 QTFDS
-855 ALGSF
+855 ALGKF
-860 EFYNPKTKQ
+860 EYYNPKTKQ
-869 TETGYGVIAKQLV
+869 TETGYGIIAKQLI

-890 IGIYNKSGSLSFD
+890 VGIYNKSGSLCFD

-913 NSFNVDPNSKN
+913 NSFNVDPNKKS
-924 LLTISKGDDL
+924 LLTITKGDNV

-939 NEGNLTYTGVVT
+939 DEGNLTYSGDVI

-957 TGEGLNETN
+957 SGEGLIESN
-966 GKNTVKILPTDSS
+966 GKNSLSIASNSDSV
-979 IFTLSDKD
+979 IKLESDKN
-987 KKVLYFDNNNVLNF
+987 KVFYFDDDNVLNF
-1001 SGNITASSLTLGDN
+1001 TGKINATSLSLDPSIKIDTKNISGFDTFLKLNTSVGITDPYSEESG
-1015 VKISSSHITG
+1015 ISIG
-1025 LKDFLELDTVVGNIE
+1025 
-1040 PYNDS
+1040 
-1045 PGFSL
+1045 
-1050 QSNGQFVANKSLLY
+1050 SNGLLKSNKSILY
-1064 NPSVTTKYNDY
+1064 NSSITNKYNNT
-1075 YSGIGAGPSP
+1075 YSGIGINSTP
-1085 FLFAGSSSSDFSDPV
+1085 FLFAGSTTEDGSGSLFKVTSSGNCFA
-1100 FSVNQDGT
+1100 G
-1108 CNAKILNTND
+1108 ILTTND
-1118 AWDEKSNVVTSDTN
+1118 VWDEESNVVTSDIKS
-1132 QKIKIK
+1132 KIKFK
-1138 YSDETVQIYSDKQL
+1138 YENNFLEIYADKTL
-1152 VMSLTGNKEDIT
+1152 IAKIPKDFVG
-1164 TDNITQGVNEFILDA
+1164 A
-1179 GTA
+1179 

>member
-1 MPMKINFDTSGNPEV
+1 MSMKIKFDTSENPETPV
-16 PIIALVDQSERHIG
+16 LVLSSQRGD
-30 IISNFTELKIQDNLK
+30 NFGAIPYFTNLKITDNLK
-45 EPSTISFTLHK
+45 TASELYFKVLKTYDK
-56 NLDNEEYKYWNEVK
+56 EEFRYWDEIH
-70 NFRLIYIPD
+70 NFRLIYVPD
-79 WDKYFVIK
+79 WDKYFVI
-87 ITINEDNEVQ
+87 TLEINESNSIEKVVTANSLQEV
-97 KQIEATSIQ
+97 
-106 ETELGQLLLHNQE
+106 ELGQLLLHNVE
-119 INTETDISRD
+119 INTETDISRE
-129 DYVKTVLYNPGETK
+129 DYIRTVLYNSGEPK
-143 GSLLN
+143 GSLLH

-153 KASNYTVLHVDDSI
+153 KASNYTILHVDDSI
-167 KNIQRS
+167 KNVQRS

-185 QSISEEIDCIF
+185 QSISEEIDCLF
-196 IFGERPEGDTTTTIP
+196 VFGERPEGDTTTSIP

-225 CGYRGEFMDQC
+225 CGYRGEFIDQC

-244 KEGYGEDTTIFTSK
+244 KEGYGEDTTIFVNK
-258 ENIAESIS
+258 ENLADSIS

-306 DEMKADMSDELQ
+306 DEMKADMSDELR

-332 SDYEAEL
+332 SEYEAEL

-351 IKYRE
+351 VKYRE

-396 KIDKTTANDQAKLLT
+396 KIDKTTAKEQAELLT
-411 SESLSP
+411 SKSLSP

-430 ANSSVVNYAKVF
+430 ANSTVINYAKVL
-442 IDTARYKIKV
+442 IDTAKYKIKV

-457 DNVTWTGV
+457 DGTTWTGV

-473 EDDTA
+473 EEDTA
-478 DTEMLMLVFDSD
+478 DTSMLTLIFDD
-490 VERFV
+490 DAERFI

-504 KNKEEDKGIVSLFKK
+504 KNKEEDKGIVTLFKK
-519 DTEEFQKELTKYS
+519 DANEFQKELAKYS

-542 CQSCLNIMIENNDSA
+542 CQSCLNIMIENNDST
-557 EDSWDYTEGNI
+557 EDSWNYTEGNI
-568 YKEIYLPMCKK
+568 YKELYLPMCKK
-579 QELISSELKLREE
+579 QELISAELKLRET
-592 EISVING
+592 EISIVNG
-599 ITDEYGDVSTKGLK
+599 TTDEYGDVSQKGLK
-613 NYIEDLREKILKEL
+613 NYIEDIRNKILKNL

-661 KELLDNAKKFLEAA
+661 KELLDNANKFLEAA

-695 LLIKEEFAPI
+695 LLIKEEFQPI
-705 TKYFKTGNWLRMQVD
+705 VKHFQTGNWLRMQVD
-720 DVIYKLRLLNYSIDF
+720 DTVYKLRLLNYSIDF

-759 NVLSKSKQMAT
+759 NVLAQSKQMAT

-775 KRQAEKSV
+775 KRQAENSV
-783 STKSTVDEW
+783 VTKETVDEW
-792 VQSGINANI
+792 VQSGINTNI

-813 VDKHGITC
+813 VDKHGVTC

-835 MKIINSMLVYTHDGW
+835 LKIINSMLAYTHDGW
-850 QTYDA
+850 QTFDS
-855 ALGSF
+855 ALGKF
-860 EFYNPKTKQ
+860 EYYNPKTKQ
-869 TETGYGVIAKQLV
+869 TETGYGIIAKQLI

-890 IGIYNKSGSLSFD
+890 VGIYNKSGSLCFD

-913 NSFNVDPNSKN
+913 NSFNVDPNKKS
-924 LLTISKGDDL
+924 LLTITKGDNV

-939 NEGNLTYTGVVT
+939 DEGNLTYSGDVI

-957 TGEGLNETN
+957 SGEGLIESN
-966 GKNTVKILPTDSS
+966 GKNSLSIASNSDSV
-979 IFTLSDKD
+979 IKLESDKN
-987 KKVLYFDNNNVLNF
+987 KVFYFDDDNVLNF
-1001 SGNITASSLTLGDN
+1001 TGKINATSLSLDPSIKIDTKNISGFDTFLKLNTSVGITDPYSEESG
-1015 VKISSSHITG
+1015 ISIG
-1025 LKDFLELDTVVGNIE
+1025 
-1040 PYNDS
+1040 
-1045 PGFSL
+1045 
-1050 QSNGQFVANKSLLY
+1050 SNGLLKSNKSILY
-1064 NPSVTTKYNDY
+1064 NSSITNKYNNT
-1075 YSGIGAGPSP
+1075 YSGIGINSIP
-1085 FLFAGSSSSDFSDPV
+1085 FLFAGSATEDGSGSLFKVTSSGNCFA
-1100 FSVNQDGT
+1100 G
-1108 CNAKILNTND
+1108 ILTTND
-1118 AWDEKSNVVTSDTN
+1118 VWDEESNVVTSDIKS
-1132 QKIKIK
+1132 KIKFK
-1138 YSDETVQIYSDKQL
+1138 YENNFLEIYADKTL
-1152 VMSLTGNKEDIT
+1152 IAKIPKDFVG
-1164 TDNITQGVNEFILDA
+1164 A
-1179 GTA
+1179 

>member
-1 MPMKINFDTSGNPEV
+1 MPMQINFDTSGNPEI
-16 PIIALVDQSERHIG
+16 PIMSIVSQNGDHIG
-30 IISNFTELKIQDNLK
+30 IISNYTGLKIQDNLK
-45 EPSTISFTLHK
+45 TPSSISFTLHK
-56 NLDNEEYKYWNEVK
+56 ILNGDEYKYWDEVK
-70 NFRLIYIPD
+70 NFRLIYVPD
-79 WDKYFVIK
+79 WDKYFVMK
-87 ITINEDNEVQ
+87 ITVNEDNEIQ
-97 KQIEATSIQ
+97 KQIETTALQ
-106 ETELGQLLLHNQE
+106 ETELGQLLLHNVE
-119 INTETDISRD
+119 LNTETDIARN
-129 DYVKTVLYNPGETK
+129 DYVRTVFYNPGESK
-143 GSLLN
+143 GSLLH

-153 KASNYTVLHVDDSI
+153 KASNYTILHVDDSL

-185 QSISEEIDCIF
+185 QSVAEEINCLF
-196 IFGERPEGDTTTTIP
+196 VFGERSENDDTTSIP

-266 VSSDTDSVKNCFYLQ
+266 VSSDTDAVKNCFYLT

-306 DEMKADMSDELQ
+306 DEMKADMSDELR
-318 SKLESYDKQYSYYQ
+318 SKIEAYNKQYSYYQ
-332 SDYEAEL
+332 SEYEAEL
-339 NDDIIQKYNDLV
+339 DDNIIQKYNDLV
-351 IKYRE
+351 VKYRK

-366 PVRGYSSLIELY
+366 PIRGYSSLIELY

-396 KIDKTTANDQAKLLT
+396 KIDKTTAKEQAELLT
-411 SESLSP
+411 SKSLSP
-417 ISVQNIKY
+417 ISVKNVKY

-430 ANSSVVNYAKVF
+430 ANSTVINYAKVF
-442 IDTARYKIKV
+442 IDTAKYKIKV

-457 DNVTWTGV
+457 DGTTWTGV
-465 LTVENYYD
+465 LAVENYYD
-473 EDDTA
+473 EEDTA
-478 DTEMLMLVFDSD
+478 DTSMLTLIFDGD
-490 VERFV
+490 AEKFI

-504 KNKEEDKGIVSLFKK
+504 KNKEEDKGIVTLFKK
-519 DTEEFQKELTKYS
+519 DANEFQKELAKYS

-542 CQSCLNIMIENNDSA
+542 CQSCLNIMIENNDST
-557 EDSWDYTEGNI
+557 EDSWNYTEGNI
-568 YKEIYLPMCKK
+568 YKELYLPMCKK
-579 QELISSELKLREE
+579 QELISAELKLREE

-613 NYIEDLREKILKEL
+613 NYIEDLREMILKKL
-627 DFQNYIGD
+627 NFQNYIGD

-661 KELLDNAKKFLEAA
+661 KELLDNATKFLEAA
-675 TKDIKKSSELQNSID
+675 TKDIKKSSEIQNSID

-705 TKYFKTGNWLRMQVD
+705 VKYFKTGNWIRMQVD
-720 DVIYKLRLLNYSIDF
+720 DIIYKLRLLNYNIDF
-735 DNISDLSVEFSD
+735 DNTSDLSVEFSD
-747 TTKDWGNIKDIQ
+747 TTKNWGDIKDIQ
-759 NVLSKSKQMAT
+759 NVLAQSKQMAT
-770 SYTSV
+770 SYSSV
-775 KRQAEKSV
+775 KKQAEKSV
-783 STKSTVDEW
+783 ATKDTVDQW
-792 VQSGINANI
+792 VEDGINANI

-869 TETGYGVIAKQLV
+869 TETGYGVIAKQLI

-890 IGIYNKSGSLSFD
+890 VGIYNKSGSLCFD

-913 NSFNVDPNSKN
+913 NSFNVDPNKKS
-924 LLTISKGDDL
+924 LLTITKGDNV

-939 NEGNLTYTGVVT
+939 DEGNLTYSGDVI

-957 TGEGLNETN
+957 SGEGLIESN
-966 GKNTVKILPTDSS
+966 GKNSLSITSNSDSV
-979 IFTLSDKD
+979 IKLESDKN
-987 KKVLYFDNNNVLNF
+987 KVFYFDDDNVLNF
-1001 SGNITASSLTLGDN
+1001 TGKINATSLSLDPS
-1015 VKISSSHITG
+1015 VKIDTKHISGIDT
-1025 LKDFLELDTVVGNIE
+1025 FLELNTSIGITD
-1040 PYNDS
+1040 PYS
-1045 PGFSL
+1045 EESGISIG
-1050 QSNGQFVANKSLLY
+1050 SNGLLKSNKSILY
-1064 NPSVTTKYNDY
+1064 NSSITNKYNNT
-1075 YSGIGAGPSP
+1075 YSGIGINSTP
-1085 FLFAGSSSSDFSDPV
+1085 FLFAGSTTEDGSGSLFKVTSSGNCFA
-1100 FSVNQDGT
+1100 G
-1108 CNAKILNTND
+1108 ILTTND
-1118 AWDEKSNVVTSDTN
+1118 VWDEESNVVTSDIKS
-1132 QKIKIK
+1132 KIKFK
-1138 YSDETVQIYSDKQL
+1138 YENNILEIYADKTL
-1152 VMSLTGNKEDIT
+1152 IAKIPKDFVG
-1164 TDNITQGVNEFILDA
+1164 A
-1179 GTA
+1179 

>member
-1 MPMKINFDTSGNPEV
+1 MSMKIKFDTSGNPETPV
-16 PIIALVDQSERHIG
+16 LVLSSQRGD
-30 IISNFTELKIQDNLK
+30 NFGAIPYFTNLKITDNLK
-45 EPSTISFTLHK
+45 TASELYFKVLKTYDK
-56 NLDNEEYKYWNEVK
+56 EEFRYWDEIH
-70 NFRLIYIPD
+70 NFRLIYVPD
-79 WDKYFVIK
+79 WDKYFVI
-87 ITINEDNEVQ
+87 TLEINESNSIEKVVTANSLQEV
-97 KQIEATSIQ
+97 
-106 ETELGQLLLHNQE
+106 ELGQLLLHNVE
-119 INTETDISRD
+119 INTETDISRE
-129 DYVKTVLYNPGETK
+129 DYIRTVLYNSGEPK
-143 GSLLN
+143 GSLLH

-153 KASNYTVLHVDDSI
+153 KASNYTILHVDDSI
-167 KNIQRS
+167 KNVQRS

-185 QSISEEIDCIF
+185 QSISEEIDCLF
-196 IFGERPEGDTTTTIP
+196 VFGERPEGDTTTSIP

-244 KEGYGEDTTIFTSK
+244 KEGYGEDTTIFVNK
-258 ENIAESIS
+258 ENLADSIS

-306 DEMKADMSDELQ
+306 DEMKADMSDELR
-318 SKLESYDKQYSYYQ
+318 SRLESYDKQYSYYQ
-332 SDYEAEL
+332 SEYEAEL

-351 IKYRE
+351 VKYRE

-396 KIDKTTANDQAKLLT
+396 KIDKTTAKEQAELLT
-411 SESLSP
+411 SKSLSP

-430 ANSSVVNYAKVF
+430 ANSTVINYAKVF
-442 IDTARYKIKV
+442 IDTAKYKIKV

-457 DNVTWTGV
+457 DGTTWTGV

-473 EDDTA
+473 EEDTA
-478 DTEMLMLVFDSD
+478 DTSMLTLIFDGD
-490 VERFV
+490 VERFI

-504 KNKEEDKGIVSLFKK
+504 KNKEEDKGIVTLFKK
-519 DTEEFQKELTKYS
+519 DANEFQKELAKYS

-542 CQSCLNIMIENNDSA
+542 CQSCLNIMIENNDST
-557 EDSWDYTEGNI
+557 EDSWNYTEGNI
-568 YKEIYLPMCKK
+568 YKELYLPMCKK
-579 QELISSELKLREE
+579 QELISAELKLRET
-592 EISVING
+592 EIAIVNG
-599 ITDEYGDVSTKGLK
+599 TTDEYGDISQKGLK
-613 NYIEDLREKILKEL
+613 NYIEDIRNKILKNL

-661 KELLDNAKKFLEAA
+661 KELLDNANKFLEAA

-690 ATLKN
+690 TTLKN
-695 LLIKEEFAPI
+695 LLIKEEFQPI
-705 TKYFKTGNWLRMQVD
+705 VKYFQTGNWIRMQVD
-720 DVIYKLRLLNYSIDF
+720 NVVYKLRLLNYSIDF

-759 NVLSKSKQMAT
+759 NVLSQSKQMAT

-775 KRQAEKSV
+775 KRQAEKSIA
-783 STKSTVDEW
+783 TKDTVDGW
-792 VQSGINANI
+792 VESGINANI
-801 TKIMSGDNQDVV
+801 TKIMSGDNQDVI

-835 MKIINSMLVYTHDGW
+835 LKIINSMLAYTHDGW
-850 QTYDA
+850 QTFDS
-855 ALGSF
+855 ALGKF

-869 TETGYGVIAKQLV
+869 TETGYGVIAKQLI

-890 IGIYNKSGSLSFD
+890 VGIYNKSGSLCFD

-913 NSFNVDPNSKN
+913 NSFNVDPNKKS
-924 LLTISKGDDL
+924 LLTITKGDNV

-939 NEGNLTYTGVVT
+939 DEGNLTYSGDVI

-957 TGEGLNETN
+957 SGEGLIESN
-966 GKNTVKILPTDSS
+966 GKNSLSITSNSDSV
-979 IFTLSDKD
+979 IKLESDKN
-987 KKVLYFDNNNVLNF
+987 KVFYFDDDNVLNF
-1001 SGNITASSLTLGDN
+1001 TGKINATSLSLDPS
-1015 VKISSSHITG
+1015 VKIDTKHISGIDT
-1025 LKDFLELDTVVGNIE
+1025 FLELNTSIGITD
-1040 PYNDS
+1040 PYS
-1045 PGFSL
+1045 EESGISIG
-1050 QSNGQFVANKSLLY
+1050 SNGLLKSNKSILY
-1064 NPSVTTKYNDY
+1064 NSSITNKYNNT
-1075 YSGIGAGPSP
+1075 YSGIGINSTP
-1085 FLFAGSSSSDFSDPV
+1085 FLFAGSTTEDGSGSLFKVTSSGNCFA
-1100 FSVNQDGT
+1100 G
-1108 CNAKILNTND
+1108 ILTTND
-1118 AWDEKSNVVTSDTN
+1118 VWDEESNVVTSDIKS
-1132 QKIKIK
+1132 KIKFK
-1138 YSDETVQIYSDKQL
+1138 YENNILEIYADKTL
-1152 VMSLTGNKEDIT
+1152 IAKIPKDFVG
-1164 TDNITQGVNEFILDA
+1164 A
-1179 GTA
+1179 

>member
-1 MPMKINFDTSGNPEV
+1 MSMKINFDTSGNPEIPV
-16 PIIALVDQSERHIG
+16 LVLTSQRGD
-30 IISNFTELKIQDNLK
+30 NFGVIPYFTNLKIADNVKTASELYFK
-45 EPSTISFTLHK
+45 VPKTSNGEKF
-56 NLDNEEYKYWNEVK
+56 KYWDEIH
-70 NFRLIYIPD
+70 NFRLIYVPD
-79 WDKYFVIK
+79 WDKYFVI
-87 ITINEDNEVQ
+87 TLEINESNSIEKVITANLLQEV
-97 KQIEATSIQ
+97 
-106 ETELGQLLLHNQE
+106 ELGQLLLHNIE
-119 INTETDISRD
+119 INTETDISRE
-129 DYVKTVLYNPGETK
+129 DYIRTVLYNSGEPK

-153 KASNYTVLHVDDSI
+153 KASNYTILHVDDSI

-185 QSISEEIDCIF
+185 QSISEEIDCLF
-196 IFGERPEGDTTTTIP
+196 VFGERPEGDTTTSIP

-244 KEGYGEDTTIFTSK
+244 KEGYGEDTTIFVNK
-258 ENIAESIS
+258 ENLADSIS

-306 DEMKADMSDELQ
+306 DEMKADMSDELR
-318 SKLESYDKQYSYYQ
+318 SRLESYDKQYSYYQ
-332 SDYEAEL
+332 LEYEAEL
-339 NDDIIQKYNDLV
+339 NDDIIQKYNNLV
-351 IKYRE
+351 VKYRE

-396 KIDKTTANDQAKLLT
+396 KIDKTTAKEQAELLT
-411 SESLSP
+411 SKSLSP
-417 ISVQNIKY
+417 ISVQNVKY

-430 ANSSVVNYAKVF
+430 ANSTVINYAKVF
-442 IDTARYKIKV
+442 IDTAKYKIKV

-457 DNVTWTGV
+457 DGTTWTGV

-473 EDDTA
+473 EEDTA
-478 DTEMLMLVFDSD
+478 DTSMLTLIFDGD
-490 VERFV
+490 VERFI

-504 KNKEEDKGIVSLFKK
+504 KNKEEDKGIVTLFKK
-519 DTEEFQKELTKYS
+519 DANEFQKELAKYS
-532 YTNLQILNDA
+532 YTNLQILNDS
-542 CQSCLNIMIENNDSA
+542 CQSCLNIMIENNDST
-557 EDSWDYTEGNI
+557 EDSWNYTEGNI
-568 YKEIYLPMCKK
+568 YKELYLPMCKK
-579 QELISSELKLREE
+579 QELISAELKLRET
-592 EISVING
+592 EIAIVNG
-599 ITDEYGDVSTKGLK
+599 TTDEYGDVSQKGLK
-613 NYIEDLREKILKEL
+613 NYIEDIRNKILKNL

-653 YISDGLSN
+653 YISDGLTN
-661 KELLDNAKKFLEAA
+661 KELLDNANKFLEAA

-690 ATLKN
+690 TTLKN
-695 LLIKEEFAPI
+695 LLIKEEFQPI
-705 TKYFKTGNWLRMQVD
+705 VKYFQTGNWIRMQVD
-720 DVIYKLRLLNYSIDF
+720 NVVYKLRLLNYSIDF

-759 NVLSKSKQMAT
+759 NVLSQSKQMAT

-775 KRQAEKSV
+775 KRQAEKSIA
-783 STKSTVDEW
+783 TKDTVDGW
-792 VQSGINANI
+792 VESGINANI
-801 TKIMSGDNQDVV
+801 TKIMSGDNQDVI

-821 RKWDPILNGFEDDQ
+821 RKWDPIKNGFDDNQ

-882 GSVILGEN
+882 GSIILGEN
-890 IGIYNKSGSLSFD
+890 IGIYNKNGSLSFD
-903 EDGLAISNGT
+903 EEGLSISNGT

-924 LLTISKGDDL
+924 LLTIFKGDDQ

-951 STKLVL
+951 STKLIL

-979 IFTLSDKD
+979 IFTLSDENE
-987 KKVLYFDNNNVLNF
+987 KVFYFDDNNILNF
-1001 SGNITASSLTLGDN
+1001 VGNVNASNLTLDDD
-1015 VKISSSHITG
+1015 VKINSSHITG
-1025 LKDFLELDTVVGNIE
+1025 LNDFLKLNTVIGNIE
-1040 PYNDS
+1040 VYNDS
-1045 PGFSL
+1045 QGFSL
-1050 QSNGQFVANKSLLY
+1050 SSDGHFTANKSLLY
-1064 NPSVTTKYNDY
+1064 DPSISTKYENY
-1075 YSGIGAGPSP
+1075 YSGIGIGPSP
-1085 FLFAGSSSSDFSDPV
+1085 FLFAGSSSSDFSNPIFTV
-1100 FSVNQDGT
+1100 GQDGA
-1108 CNAKILNTND
+1108 CNAQILTTND
-1118 AWDEKSNVVTSDTN
+1118 AWDKRSNVVTSDED

-1138 YSDETVQIYSDKQL
+1138 YVNKTIEIYCDKELVMTLASDKEE
-1152 VMSLTGNKEDIT
+1152 VTK
-1164 TDNITQGVNEFILDA
+1164 
-1179 GTA
+1179 

>member
-1 MPMKINFDTSGNPEV
+1 MSMKINFDTSGNPEIPV
-16 PIIALVDQSERHIG
+16 LVLTSQRGD
-30 IISNFTELKIQDNLK
+30 NFGVIPYFTNLKIADNLK
-45 EPSTISFTLHK
+45 TASELYFKVPKTSNGEKF
-56 NLDNEEYKYWNEVK
+56 KYWDEIH
-70 NFRLIYIPD
+70 NFRLIYVPD
-79 WDKYFVIK
+79 WDKYFVI
-87 ITINEDNEVQ
+87 TLEINESNSIEKVITANLLQEV
-97 KQIEATSIQ
+97 
-106 ETELGQLLLHNQE
+106 ELGQLLLHNIE
-119 INTETDISRD
+119 INTETDISRE
-129 DYVKTVLYNPGETK
+129 DYIRTVLYNSGEPK

-153 KASNYTVLHVDDSI
+153 KASNYTILHVDDSI

-185 QSISEEIDCIF
+185 QSISEEIDCLF
-196 IFGERPEGDTTTTIP
+196 VFGERPEGDTTTSIP

-244 KEGYGEDTTIFTSK
+244 KEGYGEDTTIFVNK
-258 ENIAESIS
+258 ENLADSIS

-306 DEMKADMSDELQ
+306 DEMKADMSDELR
-318 SKLESYDKQYSYYQ
+318 SRLESYDKQYSYYQ
-332 SDYEAEL
+332 LEYEAEL
-339 NDDIIQKYNDLV
+339 NDDIIQKYNNLV
-351 IKYRE
+351 VKYRE

-396 KIDKTTANDQAKLLT
+396 KIDKTTAKEQAELLT
-411 SESLSP
+411 SKSLSP
-417 ISVQNIKY
+417 ISVQNVKY

-430 ANSSVVNYAKVF
+430 ANSTVINYAKVF
-442 IDTARYKIKV
+442 IDTAKYKIKV

-457 DNVTWTGV
+457 DGTTWTGV

-473 EDDTA
+473 EEDTA
-478 DTEMLMLVFDSD
+478 DTSMLTLIFDGD
-490 VERFV
+490 VERFI

-504 KNKEEDKGIVSLFKK
+504 KNKEEDKGIVTLFKK
-519 DTEEFQKELTKYS
+519 DANEFQKELAKYS
-532 YTNLQILNDA
+532 YTNLQILNDS
-542 CQSCLNIMIENNDSA
+542 CQSCLNIMIENNDST
-557 EDSWDYTEGNI
+557 EDSWNYTEGNI
-568 YKEIYLPMCKK
+568 YKELYLPMCKK
-579 QELISSELKLREE
+579 QELISAELKLRET
-592 EISVING
+592 EIAIVNG
-599 ITDEYGDVSTKGLK
+599 TTDEYGDVSQKGLK
-613 NYIEDLREKILKEL
+613 NYIEDIRNKILKNL

-653 YISDGLSN
+653 YISDGLTN
-661 KELLDNAKKFLEAA
+661 KELLDNANKFLEAA

-690 ATLKN
+690 TTLKN
-695 LLIKEEFAPI
+695 LLIKEEFQPI
-705 TKYFKTGNWLRMQVD
+705 VKYFQTGNWIRMQVD
-720 DVIYKLRLLNYSIDF
+720 NVVYKLRLLNYSIDF

-759 NVLSKSKQMAT
+759 NVLSQSKQMAT

-775 KRQAEKSV
+775 KRQAEKSIA
-783 STKSTVDEW
+783 TKDTVDGW
-792 VQSGINANI
+792 VESGINANI
-801 TKIMSGDNQDVV
+801 TKIMSGDNQDVI

-821 RKWDPILNGFEDDQ
+821 RKWDPIKNGFDDNQ

-882 GSVILGEN
+882 GSIILGEN
-890 IGIYNKSGSLSFD
+890 IGIYNKNGSLSFD
-903 EDGLAISNGT
+903 EEGLSISNGT

-924 LLTISKGDDL
+924 LLTIFKGDDQ

-951 STKLVL
+951 STKLIL

-979 IFTLSDKD
+979 IFTLSDENE
-987 KKVLYFDNNNVLNF
+987 KVFYFDDNNILNF
-1001 SGNITASSLTLGDN
+1001 VGNVNASNLTLDDD
-1015 VKISSSHITG
+1015 VKINSSHITG
-1025 LKDFLELDTVVGNIE
+1025 LNDFLKLNTVIGNIE
-1040 PYNDS
+1040 VYNDS
-1045 PGFSL
+1045 QGFSL
-1050 QSNGQFVANKSLLY
+1050 SSDGHFTANKSLLY
-1064 NPSVTTKYNDY
+1064 DPSISTKYENY
-1075 YSGIGAGPSP
+1075 YSGIGIGPSP
-1085 FLFAGSSSSDFSDPV
+1085 FLFAGSSSSDFSNPIFTV
-1100 FSVNQDGT
+1100 GQDGA
-1108 CNAKILNTND
+1108 CNAQILTTND
-1118 AWDEKSNVVTSDTN
+1118 AWDKRSNVVTSDED

-1138 YSDETVQIYSDKQL
+1138 YVNKTIEIYCDKELVMTLASDKEE
-1152 VMSLTGNKEDIT
+1152 VTK
-1164 TDNITQGVNEFILDA
+1164 
-1179 GTA
+1179 

>member
-1 MPMKINFDTSGNPEV
+1 MSMKINFDASGNPEV
-16 PIIALVDQSERHIG
+16 PIMALVDQSEKHIG
-30 IISNFTELKIQDNLK
+30 AISNFTELKIQDNLK
-45 EPSTISFTLHK
+45 EASTLSFTLHK
-56 NLDNEEYKYWNEVK
+56 SLNDKEYKYWNDVK

-79 WDKYFVIK
+79 WDKYFVMK
-87 ITINEDNEVQ
+87 ITINEDNEIQ
-97 KQIEATSIQ
+97 KQIEATSLQ
-106 ETELGQLLLHNQE
+106 KTELGQLLLHNVE

-129 DYVKTVLYNPGETK
+129 DYIKTVLYNPGNFK
-143 GSLLN
+143 GSLIN

-196 IFGERPEGDTTTTIP
+196 IFGERADDDTTTSIP

-225 CGYRGEFMDQC
+225 CGYRGEFIDQC

-258 ENIAESIS
+258 ENVAESIS

-306 DEMKADMSDELQ
+306 DEMKADMSDELR
-318 SKLESYDKQYSYYQ
+318 SKLESYDNQYSYYQ
-332 SDYEAEL
+332 SEYEAEL
-339 NDDIIQKYNDLV
+339 SDDIVQKYNNLV
-351 IKYRE
+351 TKYRL
-356 YNSDLKVIQP
+356 YNSDLKVIQS

-378 YDAIDFYGYLYTS
+378 YDSIDFYGYLYTS

-430 ANSSVVNYAKVF
+430 ANSTVTNYAKVF

-457 DNVTWTGV
+457 ENTTWTGA
-465 LTVENYYD
+465 LTIENYYD
-473 EDDTA
+473 ENDIA
-478 DTEMLMLVFDSD
+478 DTDMLTLTFDDD
-490 VERFV
+490 VEKFI

-504 KNKEEDKGIVSLFKK
+504 KNKEEDKGIVNLFKK
-519 DTEEFQKELTKYS
+519 DADEFKKELAKYS
-532 YTNLQILNDA
+532 YTNLQILNDS
-542 CQSCLNIMIENNDSA
+542 CQSCLNIMIENNNST
-557 EDSWDYTEGNI
+557 EDSWNYTEGNI
-568 YKEIYLPMCKK
+568 YKELYLPMCRK
-579 QELISSELKLREE
+579 QELISAELKLREE
-592 EISVING
+592 EIAIING
-599 ITDEYGDVSTKGLK
+599 ITDEYGDISQKGLK
-613 NYIEDLREKILKEL
+613 NYIEDIRNKILKDL
-627 DFQNYIGD
+627 DFQNYIGS

-661 KELLDNAKKFLEAA
+661 KELLSNANKFLEAA
-675 TKDIKKSSELQNSID
+675 TNDIKKASEIQNSID

-695 LLIKEEFAPI
+695 LLIKEEFQPI
-705 TKYFKTGNWLRMQVD
+705 VKYFQTGNWIRMQVD
-720 DVIYKLRLLNYSIDF
+720 DIIYKLRLLNYSIDF
-735 DNISDLSVEFSD
+735 DNLSDLSVEFSD
-747 TTKDWGNIKDIQ
+747 TTKDWGNIKDVQ
-759 NVLSKSKQMAT
+759 NILSQSKQMAT

-783 STKSTVDEW
+783 ATKGTVDQW
-792 VQSGINANI
+792 VEDGINANI
-801 TKIMSGDNQDVV
+801 TKIMSGDNQDVI

-835 MKIINSMLVYTHDGW
+835 MKIINSMLAYTHDGW

-882 GSVILGEN
+882 GSIILGEN
-890 IGIYNKSGSLSFD
+890 IGIYNKNGSLSFD
-903 EDGLAISNGT
+903 EEGLSISNGT

-924 LLTISKGDDL
+924 LLTISKGNDL

-951 STKLVL
+951 STKLIL

-966 GKNTVKILPTDSS
+966 GKNTVKILPTGSS
-979 IFTLSDKD
+979 IFTLSDEN
-987 KKVLYFDNNNVLNF
+987 KKVFYFDDNNILNF
-1001 SGNITASSLTLGDN
+1001 VGNVNASNLTLDDD
-1015 VKISSSHITG
+1015 VKINSSHITG
-1025 LKDFLELDTVVGNIE
+1025 LNDFLKLNTVIGNIE
-1040 PYNDS
+1040 VYNDS

-1050 QSNGQFVANKSLLY
+1050 SSDGHFTANKSLLY
-1064 NPSVTTKYNDY
+1064 DPSISTKYENY
-1075 YSGIGAGPSP
+1075 YSGIGIGPSP
-1085 FLFAGSSSSDFSDPV
+1085 FLFAGSSSSDFSNPIFTV
-1100 FSVNQDGT
+1100 GQDGA
-1108 CNAKILNTND
+1108 CNAQILTTND
-1118 AWDEKSNVVTSDTN
+1118 AWDKTSNVVTSDVD

-1138 YSDETVQIYSDKQL
+1138 YVNKTIEIYCGKELVMTLVSDKEEA
-1152 VMSLTGNKEDIT
+1152 TK
-1164 TDNITQGVNEFILDA
+1164 
-1179 GTA
+1179 